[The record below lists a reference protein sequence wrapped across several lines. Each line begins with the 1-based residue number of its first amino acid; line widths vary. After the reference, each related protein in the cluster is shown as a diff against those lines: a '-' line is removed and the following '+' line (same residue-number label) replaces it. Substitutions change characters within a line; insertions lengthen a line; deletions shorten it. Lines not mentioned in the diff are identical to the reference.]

1 MSNAKKS
8 ISRRFMAALL
18 SFVLVLGLI
27 PTSALTA
34 YAATPEHP
42 NGVTVSVTDQDGKGI
57 AGATVEYHINS
68 TVNGADYASGTATT
82 DENGCAEVLAADKF
96 IADDLTLSAT
106 AVLTDYTYA
115 DGSSIKNAAIT
126 SDAQD
131 FAIQLRSTK
140 IPGVAVTANSGLVYQ
155 EGTAQSLVTVAGTKD
170 TDTVTYKIDND
181 VVVTPQ
187 KTDAGTY
194 AVEVIVAREGYS
206 DFVFSEN
213 VTIAKAPIAGID
225 ITEVN
230 ASYNEKTQNIVTL
243 TGNFLSTDEVHWFV
257 NGADTGSMDVP
268 QKDAVGEYTV
278 RLTVDRGNNYEV
290 FDKTV
295 TSKIVLGNIDLD
307 GLKITANK
315 LTYNG
320 EEQEAV
326 TVEGQGNYTLQYRL
340 SETESWKKYD
350 KAAGTVPTVKNA
362 GDYTVYIKAV
372 KDSYN
377 DEDYP
382 EYPLNVHVERA
393 EQSIAFSTA
402 VPTTVELSNDSN
414 KNRYDFSANGTNLS
428 GEEIEYTL
436 IDASGTDIAEIGASN
451 GTLTVK
457 HAGIVTVKA
466 FRAGNK
472 NYKDAEVYSTVVITA
487 PQSGLVSFAMQTV
500 NYVLDESGVPSE
512 QQVTK
517 VNADDNGAVTYSI
530 GQTNIGLSIDPNSGK
545 ITVTNWNKLGRAM
558 RKTGSVSV
566 IVTAQKAAGAM
577 TAKEWIRNGKTWASQ
592 DFTCE
597 VYPATTTSYKLV
609 ITYEAAPDFDAVC
622 NITSSDPKT
631 GWYNSKHPATVTPK
645 DSEKYSI
652 AVDDPIG
659 FADKQT
665 VTEQGED
672 LHYVYLKDKTTR
684 KICAGIELKIKIDTV
699 APNTRDMTISYSESI
714 VDKILSTITFGYY
727 NPDVTVTF
735 TAKDEPSGLDH
746 MDWKYTKE
754 ANASDI
760 NLPKDGKT
768 LTFDKN
774 GQAVLTLTASKVE
787 QYRGNISFT
796 VTDKAG
802 NTSDV
807 KTDDDHVI
815 VIDTIAPNCSVSY
828 ADPLNSHDGKKY
840 FDGSIELS
848 FTVTEANF
856 YEEDFK
862 AFVSK
867 NGESKAPVS
876 LSWKKSTEEKDT
888 YIGTYMLSGNGDY
901 VVSAEYKDRSN
912 NEMAKYQSDVL
923 VIDTRPANITHSFTE
938 GEQGAAGMLTLVVEE
953 HNFDATCVSFEN
965 SESINAK
972 ITDILGA
979 QVEQYATQ
987 CAKLLQNL
995 HKSENWKVDKENPD
1009 KHTFEF
1015 SDWIDGLYELTF
1027 SYTDFSGNK
1036 AVADDACKFTV
1047 DKTVPSIPEISYSD
1061 SLLATFLSG
1070 ITFGFYNS
1078 KKKVTVT
1085 FTSSDAF
1092 AGVDYFTWS
1101 YKKQAYASSTNVVRY
1116 DETYKETKLPAHP
1129 DRSDKSK
1136 YTATVT
1142 LPLNDADQLRGS
1154 ISALAT
1160 DKHKNASDKVTDNG
1174 KIIVVDTIAPTM
1186 TVEYSEAS
1194 NQVGTTLYYGNDKS
1208 GKAEITFK
1216 VTEANFFA
1224 EDVVVKVS
1232 KNGATAYA
1240 VTPAWTD
1247 VDADTHIGSYTIS
1260 GDGHYIVFVEY
1271 KDRSNNEMTTY
1282 QSDMITIDTIKPQ
1295 VNVTYQNTAK
1305 IATLKDGEGAE
1316 RDYFSKTQT
1325 AVVTINEHNF
1335 DSNDVKFNI
1344 VGKDVAG
1351 NMRNISD
1358 LISMSSWRTN
1368 GDVHS
1373 ITITYSGD
1381 ANYTFDVD
1389 YSDLAKN
1396 AAEDYAADHF
1406 TVDTVAPRITGV
1418 SYSTSVLETVLSS
1431 VSFGFYNAKMT
1442 VTVTAEDDTAGVH
1455 QFNYSYLTAAGVS
1468 SVNAQLLDQ
1477 VIGEAGIKYSD
1488 GGRTATMTFEI
1499 PKMALGSDN
1508 QFNGTVKFDA
1518 TDRSDNKVEQSEN
1531 KRIVVDNIAPTATV
1545 SYNEPVNTQNGISYY
1560 DGNINGTITINE
1572 ANFYAEDVS
1581 VMVSRD
1587 GGPAQTLATSWSDS
1601 SVDTHIG
1608 SFTLADDADY
1618 IVTINYRDKSG
1629 NTMTEYQSSQMT
1641 IDTKI
1646 EEPTYSI
1653 NGVAKS
1659 GDDGGAYKDE
1669 ANISFNF
1676 EDQNFDTQTVK
1687 LVRTRFNETKDVTA
1701 DFVKVGLNEKGGSGS
1716 FDIAKKVDNDGIYVL
1731 TVTMTDKA
1739 GHSTE
1744 SHIKFTINRYGSVYE
1759 YSDYLTSL
1767 IKDGGQYIAK
1777 NGDAAITDDLV
1788 ITEYNADRIVKGSLK
1803 IVITRDGETIDT
1815 KFTASPEASDNTAI
1829 GSSGWYQYVYT
1840 ISKENFTEDGV
1851 YNITITSEDATGNTS
1866 TSVPDN
1872 SVAANGEKILDVMT
1886 FTVDTTAP
1894 EIRNIVGLD
1903 KKIVNA
1909 QEQDVK
1915 YTIVDVG
1922 GLQQIEV
1929 IVNGQTADTI
1939 TDFGDD
1945 LNSYAGTFT
1954 LSESNEAQT
1963 VQLKVTDLAGNV
1975 TDTASDDFNPGER
1988 FVFNDVITV
1997 STNFFVRWYANA
2009 PLFWGSI
2016 GGAVVVTAGIW
2027 LLIVAKRKKNAEEK

>member
-82 DENGCAEVLAADKF
+82 DETGCAEVLAADKF

-106 AVLTDYTYA
+106 AVLADYTYA
-115 DGSSIKNAAIT
+115 DGSGSIKNAAIT

-140 IPGVAVTANSGLVYQ
+140 IPGVTVTANSGLVYQ

-187 KTDAGTY
+187 KIDAGTY

-206 DFVFSEN
+206 DFIFSEN

-243 TGNFLSTDEVHWFV
+243 TGNFLPTDEVHWFV

-295 TSKIVLGNIDLD
+295 TSKIVLGNINLD

-350 KAAGTVPTVKNA
+350 KADGTVPTVKNA

-377 DEDYP
+377 DKEYP
-382 EYPLNVHVERA
+382 EFPLNVHVEKA
-393 EQSIAFSTA
+393 GQNIAFSTA
-402 VPTTVELSNDSN
+402 VPTTVELTNDSN
-414 KNRYDFSANGTNLS
+414 KNRYDFSAGGNNLS
-428 GEEIEYTL
+428 GQEIEYTL
-436 IDASGTDIAEIGASN
+436 IDASGTDIAEIDASN

-472 NYKDAEVYSTVVITA
+472 NYKDAEAYSTVLITA
-487 PQSGLVSFAMQTV
+487 PQSGLVDFDNKTV
-500 NYVLDESGVPSE
+500 NYVLDESGVSSE
-512 QQVTK
+512 QQATK

-530 GQTNIGLSIDPNSGK
+530 DQTNIGLSIDTNSGK

-566 IVTAQKAAGAM
+566 IVTAKKAAGKM
-577 TAKEWIRNGKTWASQ
+577 TAKEWTRNGETWASQ
-592 DFTCE
+592 DVTYE
-597 VYPATTTSYKLV
+597 VYPATVTSYKLV

-622 NITSSDPKT
+622 NITSSDPET
-631 GWYNSKHPATVTPK
+631 GWYNSEYPATVTPK
-645 DSEKYSI
+645 DSKRYSI

-659 FADKQT
+659 FADEQT
-665 VTEQGED
+665 ITAQGED
-672 LHYVYLKDKTTR
+672 SHYIYLKDKTTR
-684 KICAGIELKIKIDTV
+684 KICAAIELKIKIDTV
-699 APNTRDMTISYSESI
+699 APNTRDMTISYSESSESI

-735 TAKDEPSGLDH
+735 TAKDETSGLDH

-760 NLPKDGKT
+760 NLLKDGGP

-774 GQAVLTLTASKVE
+774 GQAVLTLTASELE

-815 VIDTIAPNCSVSY
+815 VIDTIPPKCSVSY
-828 ADPLNSHDGKKY
+828 ADPLNIHDGKKY
-840 FDGSIELS
+840 FDGSIELN

-867 NGESKAPVS
+867 NGESKVPVS
-876 LSWKKSTEEKDT
+876 LSWEKSAEEKDT
-888 YIGTYMLSGNGDY
+888 YIGTYMLSGDGDY
-901 VVSAEYKDRSN
+901 VVSAEYEDRSN

-923 VIDTRPANITHSFTE
+923 
-938 GEQGAAGMLTLVVEE
+938 
-953 HNFDATCVSFEN
+953 
-965 SESINAK
+965 
-972 ITDILGA
+972 
-979 QVEQYATQ
+979 
-987 CAKLLQNL
+987 
-995 HKSENWKVDKENPD
+995 
-1009 KHTFEF
+1009 
-1015 SDWIDGLYELTF
+1015 
-1027 SYTDFSGNK
+1027 
-1036 AVADDACKFTV
+1036 
-1047 DKTVPSIPEISYSD
+1047 
-1061 SLLATFLSG
+1061 
-1070 ITFGFYNS
+1070 
-1078 KKKVTVT
+1078 
-1085 FTSSDAF
+1085 
-1092 AGVDYFTWS
+1092 
-1101 YKKQAYASSTNVVRY
+1101 
-1116 DETYKETKLPAHP
+1116 
-1129 DRSDKSK
+1129 
-1136 YTATVT
+1136 
-1142 LPLNDADQLRGS
+1142 
-1154 ISALAT
+1154 
-1160 DKHKNASDKVTDNG
+1160 
-1174 KIIVVDTIAPTM
+1174 VVDTIAPTM

-1260 GDGHYIVFVEY
+1260 GDGHYIVSVEY
-1271 KDRSNNEMTTY
+1271 KDRSNNKMTTY

-1305 IATLKDGEGAE
+1305 IATLKDSEGAD
-1316 RDYFSKTQT
+1316 RDYFNKTQT

-1335 DSNDVKFNI
+1335 DSNDIKFNI

-1396 AAEDYAADHF
+1396 AAEDYVADHF

-1442 VTVTAEDDTAGVH
+1442 VTVTAEDDTAGIH

-1477 VIGEAGIKYSD
+1477 VIDEAGIKYSD

-1587 GGPAQTLATSWSDS
+1587 GGAAQTLATSW
-1601 SVDTHIG
+1601 
-1608 SFTLADDADY
+1608 
-1618 IVTINYRDKSG
+1618 
-1629 NTMTEYQSSQMT
+1629 
-1641 IDTKI
+1641 
-1646 EEPTYSI
+1646 
-1653 NGVAKS
+1653 
-1659 GDDGGAYKDE
+1659 
-1669 ANISFNF
+1669 
-1676 EDQNFDTQTVK
+1676 
-1687 LVRTRFNETKDVTA
+1687 
-1701 DFVKVGLNEKGGSGS
+1701 
-1716 FDIAKKVDNDGIYVL
+1716 
-1731 TVTMTDKA
+1731 
-1739 GHSTE
+1739 
-1744 SHIKFTINRYGSVYE
+1744 
-1759 YSDYLTSL
+1759 
-1767 IKDGGQYIAK
+1767 
-1777 NGDAAITDDLV
+1777 
-1788 ITEYNADRIVKGSLK
+1788 
-1803 IVITRDGETIDT
+1803 
-1815 KFTASPEASDNTAI
+1815 
-1829 GSSGWYQYVYT
+1829 
-1840 ISKENFTEDGV
+1840 
-1851 YNITITSEDATGNTS
+1851 
-1866 TSVPDN
+1866 
-1872 SVAANGEKILDVMT
+1872 
-1886 FTVDTTAP
+1886 
-1894 EIRNIVGLD
+1894 
-1903 KKIVNA
+1903 
-1909 QEQDVK
+1909 
-1915 YTIVDVG
+1915 
-1922 GLQQIEV
+1922 
-1929 IVNGQTADTI
+1929 
-1939 TDFGDD
+1939 
-1945 LNSYAGTFT
+1945 
-1954 LSESNEAQT
+1954 
-1963 VQLKVTDLAGNV
+1963 
-1975 TDTASDDFNPGER
+1975 
-1988 FVFNDVITV
+1988 
-1997 STNFFVRWYANA
+1997 
-2009 PLFWGSI
+2009 
-2016 GGAVVVTAGIW
+2016 
-2027 LLIVAKRKKNAEEK
+2027 

>member
-82 DENGCAEVLAADKF
+82 DETGCAEVLAADKF

-106 AVLTDYTYA
+106 AVLADYTYA
-115 DGSSIKNAAIT
+115 DGSGSIKNAAIT

-140 IPGVAVTANSGLVYQ
+140 IPGVTVTANSGLVYQ

-187 KTDAGTY
+187 KIDAGTY

-206 DFVFSEN
+206 DFIFSEN

-243 TGNFLSTDEVHWFV
+243 TGNFLPTDEVHWFV

-295 TSKIVLGNIDLD
+295 TSKIVLGNINLD

-350 KAAGTVPTVKNA
+350 KADGTVPTVKNA

-377 DEDYP
+377 DKEYP
-382 EYPLNVHVERA
+382 EFPLNVHVEKA
-393 EQSIAFSTA
+393 GQNIAFSTA
-402 VPTTVELSNDSN
+402 VPTTVELTNDSN
-414 KNRYDFSANGTNLS
+414 KNRYDFSAGGNNLS
-428 GEEIEYTL
+428 GQEIEYTL
-436 IDASGTDIAEIGASN
+436 IDASGTDIAEIDASN

-472 NYKDAEVYSTVVITA
+472 NYKDAEAYSTVVITA
-487 PQSGLVSFAMQTV
+487 PQSGLVDFDNKTV
-500 NYVLDESGVPSE
+500 NYVLDESGVSSE
-512 QQVTK
+512 QQATK

-530 GQTNIGLSIDPNSGK
+530 DQTNIGLSIDTNSGK

-566 IVTAQKAAGAM
+566 IVTAKKAAGKM
-577 TAKEWIRNGKTWASQ
+577 TAKEWTRNGETWASQ
-592 DFTCE
+592 DVTYE
-597 VYPATTTSYKLV
+597 VYPATVTSYKLV

-622 NITSSDPKT
+622 NITSSDPET
-631 GWYNSKHPATVTPK
+631 GWYNSEYPATVTPK
-645 DSEKYSI
+645 DSKRYSI

-659 FADKQT
+659 FADEQT
-665 VTEQGED
+665 ITAQGED
-672 LHYVYLKDKTTR
+672 PHYIYLKDKTTR
-684 KICAGIELKIKIDTV
+684 KICAAIELKIKIDTV

-735 TAKDEPSGLDH
+735 TAEDETSGLAYL
-746 MDWKYTKE
+746 DWKYTRE
-754 ANASDI
+754 ANVSDV
-760 NLPKDGKT
+760 NREEERGHLPS
-768 LTFDKN
+768 FDEN
-774 GQAVLTLTASKVE
+774 GQAVLTLTASELE

-828 ADPLNSHDGKKY
+828 ADPLNSLDGKKY
-840 FDGSIELS
+840 FDGSIELN

-876 LSWKKSTEEKDT
+876 LSWEKSTEEKDT
-888 YIGTYMLSGNGDY
+888 YIGTYMLSGDGDY

-923 VIDTRPANITHSFTE
+923 VIDTINPVIGFAYDEAKQETTITVT
-938 GEQGAAGMLTLVVEE
+938 E
-953 HNFDATCVSFEN
+953 HNFDAADIAATVTSKDVNRNEVSAN
-965 SESINAK
+965 DLNA
-972 ITDILGA
+972 
-979 QVEQYATQ
+979 E
-987 CAKLLQNL
+987 L
-995 HKSENWKVDKENPD
+995 HKADKWEHD
-1009 KHTFEF
+1009 GDTHTFKTTNYV
-1015 SDWIDGLYELTF
+1015 SGLYTIQF
-1027 SYTDFSGNK
+1027 DY
-1036 AVADDACKFTV
+1036 ADLAKRTATITTEEFIVDHDA
-1047 DKTVPSIPEISYSD
+1047 PSIPEISYSK
-1061 SLLATFLSG
+1061 SLLDTVLSG
-1070 ITFGFYNS
+1070 ITFGFYNPD
-1078 KKKVTVT
+1078 VTVT
-1085 FTSSDAF
+1085 FTSYDAF

-1101 YKKQAYASSTNVVRY
+1101 YEKQADASSTNVAAY
-1116 DETYKETKLPAHP
+1116 EEAKLSARR
-1129 DRSDKSK
+1129 DSSDKSK
-1136 YTATVT
+1136 YTATVA
-1142 LPLNDADQLRGS
+1142 LPLNEAEQLRGS

-1160 DKHKNASDKVTDNG
+1160 DKHKNASEKVTDNG

-1194 NQVGTTLYYGNDKS
+1194 NKVGTTLYYGNDKS

-1260 GDGHYIVFVEY
+1260 GDGHYIVSVEY
-1271 KDRSNNEMTTY
+1271 KDRSNNKMTTY

-1305 IATLKDGEGAE
+1305 IATLKDSEGAD
-1316 RDYFSKTQT
+1316 RDYFNKTQT

-1396 AAEDYAADHF
+1396 AAEDYVADHF

-1455 QFNYSYLTAAGVS
+1455 QFNYSYLTAAAVS

-1477 VIGEAGIKYSD
+1477 VIDEASIKYSD

-1587 GGPAQTLATSWSDS
+1587 GGAAQTLAISWSDS

-1608 SFTLADDADY
+1608 SFTLTDDADY

-1716 FDIAKKVDNDGIYVL
+1716 FDVAKKVDNDGIYVL

-1894 EIRNIVGLD
+1894 EIRNIVGSD

-1915 YTIVDVG
+1915 YTIVDIG
-1922 GLQQIEV
+1922 GLKQIEV

-2016 GGAVVVTAGIW
+2016 GGVVVVTAGIW

>member
-82 DENGCAEVLAADKF
+82 DETGCAEVLAADKF

-106 AVLTDYTYA
+106 AVLADYTYA
-115 DGSSIKNAAIT
+115 DGSGSIKNAAIT

-140 IPGVAVTANSGLVYQ
+140 IPGVTVTANSGLIYQ

-187 KTDAGTY
+187 KIDAGTY

-206 DFVFSEN
+206 DFIFSEN

-243 TGNFLSTDEVHWFV
+243 TGNFLPTDEVHWFV

-295 TSKIVLGNIDLD
+295 TSKIVLGNINLD

-350 KAAGTVPTVKNA
+350 KADGTVPTVKNA

-377 DEDYP
+377 DKEYP
-382 EYPLNVHVERA
+382 EFPLNVHVEKA
-393 EQSIAFSTA
+393 GQNIAFSTA
-402 VPTTVELSNDSN
+402 VPTTVELTNDSN
-414 KNRYDFSANGTNLS
+414 KNRYDFSAGGNNLS
-428 GEEIEYTL
+428 GQEIEYTL
-436 IDASGTDIAEIGASN
+436 IDASGTDIAEIDASN

-472 NYKDAEVYSTVVITA
+472 NYKDAEAYSTVLITA
-487 PQSGLVSFAMQTV
+487 PQSGLVDFDNKTV
-500 NYVLDESGVPSE
+500 NYVLDESGVSSE
-512 QQVTK
+512 QQATK

-530 GQTNIGLSIDPNSGK
+530 DQTNIGLSIDTNSGK

-566 IVTAQKAAGAM
+566 IVTAKKAAGKM
-577 TAKEWIRNGKTWASQ
+577 TAKEWTRNGETWASQ
-592 DFTCE
+592 DVTYE
-597 VYPATTTSYKLV
+597 VYPATVTSYKLV

-622 NITSSDPKT
+622 NITSSDPET
-631 GWYNSKHPATVTPK
+631 GWYNSEYPATVTPK
-645 DSEKYSI
+645 DSKRYSI

-659 FADKQT
+659 FADEQT
-665 VTEQGED
+665 ITAQGED
-672 LHYVYLKDKTTR
+672 SHYIYLKDKTTR
-684 KICAGIELKIKIDTV
+684 KICAAIELKIKIDTV
-699 APNTRDMTISYSESI
+699 APNTRDMTISYSESSESI

-735 TAKDEPSGLDH
+735 TAKDETSGLDH

-760 NLPKDGKT
+760 NLLKDGGP

-774 GQAVLTLTASKVE
+774 GQAVLTLTASELE

-815 VIDTIAPNCSVSY
+815 VIDTIPPKCSVSY
-828 ADPLNSHDGKKY
+828 ADPLNIHDGKKY
-840 FDGSIELS
+840 FDGSIELN

-867 NGESKAPVS
+867 NGESKVPVS
-876 LSWKKSTEEKDT
+876 LSWEKSAEEKDT
-888 YIGTYMLSGNGDY
+888 YIGTYMLSGDGDY
-901 VVSAEYKDRSN
+901 VVSAEYEDRSN

-923 VIDTRPANITHSFTE
+923 
-938 GEQGAAGMLTLVVEE
+938 
-953 HNFDATCVSFEN
+953 
-965 SESINAK
+965 
-972 ITDILGA
+972 
-979 QVEQYATQ
+979 
-987 CAKLLQNL
+987 
-995 HKSENWKVDKENPD
+995 
-1009 KHTFEF
+1009 
-1015 SDWIDGLYELTF
+1015 
-1027 SYTDFSGNK
+1027 
-1036 AVADDACKFTV
+1036 
-1047 DKTVPSIPEISYSD
+1047 
-1061 SLLATFLSG
+1061 
-1070 ITFGFYNS
+1070 
-1078 KKKVTVT
+1078 
-1085 FTSSDAF
+1085 
-1092 AGVDYFTWS
+1092 
-1101 YKKQAYASSTNVVRY
+1101 
-1116 DETYKETKLPAHP
+1116 
-1129 DRSDKSK
+1129 
-1136 YTATVT
+1136 
-1142 LPLNDADQLRGS
+1142 
-1154 ISALAT
+1154 
-1160 DKHKNASDKVTDNG
+1160 
-1174 KIIVVDTIAPTM
+1174 VVDTIAPTM

-1260 GDGHYIVFVEY
+1260 GDGHYIVSVEY
-1271 KDRSNNEMTTY
+1271 KDRSNNKMTTY

-1305 IATLKDGEGAE
+1305 IATLKDSEGAD
-1316 RDYFSKTQT
+1316 RDYFNKTQT

-1335 DSNDVKFNI
+1335 DSNDIKFNI

-1396 AAEDYAADHF
+1396 AAEDYVADHF

-1442 VTVTAEDDTAGVH
+1442 VTVTAEDDTAGIH

-1477 VIGEAGIKYSD
+1477 VIDEAGIKYSD

-1587 GGPAQTLATSWSDS
+1587 GGAAQTLATSWSDS

-1608 SFTLADDADY
+1608 SFTLTDDADY

-1716 FDIAKKVDNDGIYVL
+1716 FDVAKKVDNDGIYVL

-1922 GLQQIEV
+1922 GLKQIEV

-2016 GGAVVVTAGIW
+2016 GGVVVVTAGIW

>member
-82 DENGCAEVLAADKF
+82 DETGCAEVLAADKF

-106 AVLTDYTYA
+106 AVLADYTYA
-115 DGSSIKNAAIT
+115 DGSGSIKNAAIT

-140 IPGVAVTANSGLVYQ
+140 IPGVTVTANSGLVYQ

-187 KTDAGTY
+187 KIDAGTY

-206 DFVFSEN
+206 DFIFSEN

-243 TGNFLSTDEVHWFV
+243 TGNFLPTDEVHWFV

-268 QKDAVGEYTV
+268 QKDAVREYTV

-295 TSKIVLGNIDLD
+295 TSKIVLGNINLD

-350 KAAGTVPTVKNA
+350 KADGTVPTVKNA

-377 DEDYP
+377 DKEYP
-382 EYPLNVHVERA
+382 EFPLNVHVEKA
-393 EQSIAFSTA
+393 GQNIAFSTA
-402 VPTTVELSNDSN
+402 VPTTVELTNDSN
-414 KNRYDFSANGTNLS
+414 KNRYDFSAGGNNLS
-428 GEEIEYTL
+428 GQEIEYTL
-436 IDASGTDIAEIGASN
+436 IDASGTDIAEIDASN

-472 NYKDAEVYSTVVITA
+472 NYKDAEAYSTVLITA
-487 PQSGLVSFAMQTV
+487 PQSGLVDFDNKTV
-500 NYVLDESGVPSE
+500 NYVLDESGVSSE
-512 QQVTK
+512 QQATK

-530 GQTNIGLSIDPNSGK
+530 DQTNIGLSIDTNSGK

-566 IVTAQKAAGAM
+566 IVTAKKAAGKM
-577 TAKEWIRNGKTWASQ
+577 TAKEWTRNGETWASQ
-592 DFTCE
+592 DVTYE
-597 VYPATTTSYKLV
+597 VYPATVTSYKLV

-622 NITSSDPKT
+622 NITSSDPET
-631 GWYNSKHPATVTPK
+631 GWYNSEYPATVTPK
-645 DSEKYSI
+645 DSKRYSI

-659 FADKQT
+659 FADEQT
-665 VTEQGED
+665 ITAQGED
-672 LHYVYLKDKTTR
+672 SHYIYLKDKTTR
-684 KICAGIELKIKIDTV
+684 KICAAIELKIKIDTV
-699 APNTRDMTISYSESI
+699 APNTRDMTISYSESSESI

-735 TAKDEPSGLDH
+735 TAKDETSGLDH

-760 NLPKDGKT
+760 NLLKDGGP

-774 GQAVLTLTASKVE
+774 GQAVLTLTASELE

-815 VIDTIAPNCSVSY
+815 VIDTIPPKCSVSY
-828 ADPLNSHDGKKY
+828 ADPLNIHDGKKY
-840 FDGSIELS
+840 FDGSIELN

-867 NGESKAPVS
+867 NGESKVPVS
-876 LSWKKSTEEKDT
+876 LSWEKSAEEKDT
-888 YIGTYMLSGNGDY
+888 YIGTYMLSGDGDY
-901 VVSAEYKDRSN
+901 VVSAEYEDRSN

-923 VIDTRPANITHSFTE
+923 
-938 GEQGAAGMLTLVVEE
+938 
-953 HNFDATCVSFEN
+953 
-965 SESINAK
+965 
-972 ITDILGA
+972 
-979 QVEQYATQ
+979 
-987 CAKLLQNL
+987 
-995 HKSENWKVDKENPD
+995 
-1009 KHTFEF
+1009 
-1015 SDWIDGLYELTF
+1015 
-1027 SYTDFSGNK
+1027 
-1036 AVADDACKFTV
+1036 
-1047 DKTVPSIPEISYSD
+1047 
-1061 SLLATFLSG
+1061 
-1070 ITFGFYNS
+1070 
-1078 KKKVTVT
+1078 
-1085 FTSSDAF
+1085 
-1092 AGVDYFTWS
+1092 
-1101 YKKQAYASSTNVVRY
+1101 
-1116 DETYKETKLPAHP
+1116 
-1129 DRSDKSK
+1129 
-1136 YTATVT
+1136 
-1142 LPLNDADQLRGS
+1142 
-1154 ISALAT
+1154 
-1160 DKHKNASDKVTDNG
+1160 
-1174 KIIVVDTIAPTM
+1174 VVDTIAPTM

-1260 GDGHYIVFVEY
+1260 GDGHYIVSVEY
-1271 KDRSNNEMTTY
+1271 KDRSNNKMTTY

-1305 IATLKDGEGAE
+1305 IATLKDSEGAD
-1316 RDYFSKTQT
+1316 RDYFNKTQT

-1335 DSNDVKFNI
+1335 DSNDIKFNI

-1396 AAEDYAADHF
+1396 AAEDYVADHF

-1442 VTVTAEDDTAGVH
+1442 VTVTAEDDTAGIH

-1477 VIGEAGIKYSD
+1477 VIDEAGIKYSD

-1587 GGPAQTLATSWSDS
+1587 GGAAQTLATSWSDS

-1608 SFTLADDADY
+1608 SFTLTDDADY

-1716 FDIAKKVDNDGIYVL
+1716 FDVAKKVDNDGIYVL

-1922 GLQQIEV
+1922 GLKQIEV

-2016 GGAVVVTAGIW
+2016 GGVVVVTAGIW

>member
-82 DENGCAEVLAADKF
+82 DETGCAEVLAADKF

-106 AVLTDYTYA
+106 AVLADYTYA
-115 DGSSIKNAAIT
+115 DGSGSIKNAAIT

-140 IPGVAVTANSGLVYQ
+140 IPGVTVTANSGLVYQ

-187 KTDAGTY
+187 KIDAGTY

-206 DFVFSEN
+206 DFIFSEN
-213 VTIAKAPIAGID
+213 VTIARPQLAGID

-243 TGNFLSTDEVHWFV
+243 TGNFLPTDEVHWFV

-295 TSKIVLGNIDLD
+295 TSKIVLGNINLD

-350 KAAGTVPTVKNA
+350 KADGTVPTVKNA

-377 DEDYP
+377 DKEYP
-382 EYPLNVHVERA
+382 EFPLNVHVEKA
-393 EQSIAFSTA
+393 GQNIAFSTA
-402 VPTTVELSNDSN
+402 VPTTVELTNDSN
-414 KNRYDFSANGTNLS
+414 KNRYDFSAGGNNLS
-428 GEEIEYTL
+428 GQEIEYTL
-436 IDASGTDIAEIGASN
+436 IDASGTDIAEIDASN

-472 NYKDAEVYSTVVITA
+472 NYKDAEAYSTVLITA
-487 PQSGLVSFAMQTV
+487 PQSGLVDFDNKTV
-500 NYVLDESGVPSE
+500 NYVLDESGVSSE
-512 QQVTK
+512 QQATK

-530 GQTNIGLSIDPNSGK
+530 DQTNIGLSIDTNSGK

-566 IVTAQKAAGAM
+566 IVTAKKAAGKM
-577 TAKEWIRNGKTWASQ
+577 TAKEWTRNGETWASQ
-592 DFTCE
+592 DVTYE
-597 VYPATTTSYKLV
+597 VYPATVTSYKLV

-622 NITSSDPKT
+622 NITSSDPET
-631 GWYNSKHPATVTPK
+631 GWYNSEYPATVTPK
-645 DSEKYSI
+645 DSKRYSI

-659 FADKQT
+659 FADEQT
-665 VTEQGED
+665 ITAQGED
-672 LHYVYLKDKTTR
+672 SHYIYLKDKTTR
-684 KICAGIELKIKIDTV
+684 KICAAIELKIKIDTV
-699 APNTRDMTISYSESI
+699 APNTRDMTISYSESSESI

-735 TAKDEPSGLDH
+735 TAKDETSGLDH

-760 NLPKDGKT
+760 NLLKDGGP

-774 GQAVLTLTASKVE
+774 GQAVLTLTASELE

-815 VIDTIAPNCSVSY
+815 VIDTIPPKCSVSY
-828 ADPLNSHDGKKY
+828 ADPLNIHDGKKY
-840 FDGSIELS
+840 FDGSIELN

-867 NGESKAPVS
+867 NGESKVPVS
-876 LSWKKSTEEKDT
+876 LSWEKSAEEKDT
-888 YIGTYMLSGNGDY
+888 YIGTYMLSGDGDY
-901 VVSAEYKDRSN
+901 VVSAEYEDRSN

-923 VIDTRPANITHSFTE
+923 
-938 GEQGAAGMLTLVVEE
+938 
-953 HNFDATCVSFEN
+953 
-965 SESINAK
+965 
-972 ITDILGA
+972 
-979 QVEQYATQ
+979 
-987 CAKLLQNL
+987 
-995 HKSENWKVDKENPD
+995 
-1009 KHTFEF
+1009 
-1015 SDWIDGLYELTF
+1015 
-1027 SYTDFSGNK
+1027 
-1036 AVADDACKFTV
+1036 
-1047 DKTVPSIPEISYSD
+1047 
-1061 SLLATFLSG
+1061 
-1070 ITFGFYNS
+1070 
-1078 KKKVTVT
+1078 
-1085 FTSSDAF
+1085 
-1092 AGVDYFTWS
+1092 
-1101 YKKQAYASSTNVVRY
+1101 
-1116 DETYKETKLPAHP
+1116 
-1129 DRSDKSK
+1129 
-1136 YTATVT
+1136 
-1142 LPLNDADQLRGS
+1142 
-1154 ISALAT
+1154 
-1160 DKHKNASDKVTDNG
+1160 
-1174 KIIVVDTIAPTM
+1174 VVDTIAPTM

-1260 GDGHYIVFVEY
+1260 GDGHYIVSVEY
-1271 KDRSNNEMTTY
+1271 KDRSNNKMTTY

-1305 IATLKDGEGAE
+1305 IATLKDSEGAD
-1316 RDYFSKTQT
+1316 RDYFNKTQT

-1335 DSNDVKFNI
+1335 DSNDIKFNI

-1396 AAEDYAADHF
+1396 AAEDYVADHF

-1442 VTVTAEDDTAGVH
+1442 VTVTAEDDTAGIH

-1477 VIGEAGIKYSD
+1477 VIDEAGIKYSD

-1587 GGPAQTLATSWSDS
+1587 GGAAQTLATSWSDS

-1608 SFTLADDADY
+1608 SFTLTDDADY

-1716 FDIAKKVDNDGIYVL
+1716 FDVAKKVDNDGIYVL

-1922 GLQQIEV
+1922 GLKQIEV

-2016 GGAVVVTAGIW
+2016 GGVVVVTAGIW

>member
-106 AVLTDYTYA
+106 AVLADYTYA
-115 DGSSIKNAAIT
+115 DGSGRIENAAIT

-140 IPGVAVTANSGLVYQ
+140 IPGVTVTANSGLVYQ
-155 EGTAQSLVTVAGTKD
+155 EGTAQSLVTVAGTKG

-230 ASYNEKTQNIVTL
+230 ASYNEKPQNIVTL
-243 TGNFLSTDEVHWFV
+243 TGNFLPTDEVHWFV
-257 NGADTGSMDVP
+257 NAADTGSMDVP

-295 TSKIVLGNIDLD
+295 TSKIVLGNINLD

-377 DEDYP
+377 DKEYP
-382 EYPLNVHVERA
+382 EFPLNVHVEKA
-393 EQSIAFSTA
+393 GQNIAFSTA
-402 VPTTVELSNDSN
+402 VPTTVELTNDSN
-414 KNRYDFSANGTNLS
+414 KNRYDFSAGGNNLS
-428 GEEIEYTL
+428 GQEIEYTL
-436 IDASGTDIAEIGASN
+436 IDASGTDIAEIDASN

-472 NYKDAEVYSTVVITA
+472 NYKDAEAYSTVLITA
-487 PQSGLVSFAMQTV
+487 PQSGLVDFDNKTV
-500 NYVLDESGVPSE
+500 NYVLDESGVSSE
-512 QQVTK
+512 QQATK

-530 GQTNIGLSIDPNSGK
+530 DQTNIGLSIDTNSGK

-566 IVTAQKAAGAM
+566 IVTAKKAAGKM
-577 TAKEWIRNGKTWASQ
+577 TAKEWTRNGETWASQ
-592 DFTCE
+592 DVTYE
-597 VYPATTTSYKLV
+597 VYPATVTSYKLV

-622 NITSSDPKT
+622 NITSSDPET
-631 GWYNSKHPATVTPK
+631 GWYNSEYPATVTPK
-645 DSEKYSI
+645 DSKRYSI

-659 FADKQT
+659 FADEQT
-665 VTEQGED
+665 ITAQGED
-672 LHYVYLKDKTTR
+672 SHYIYLKDKTTR
-684 KICAGIELKIKIDTV
+684 KICAAIELKIKIDTV
-699 APNTRDMTISYSESI
+699 APNTRDMTISYSESSESI

-735 TAKDEPSGLDH
+735 TAKDETSGLDH

-760 NLPKDGKT
+760 NLLKDGGP

-774 GQAVLTLTASKVE
+774 GQAVLTLTASELE

-815 VIDTIAPNCSVSY
+815 VIDTIPPKCSVSY
-828 ADPLNSHDGKKY
+828 ADPLNIHDGKKY
-840 FDGSIELS
+840 FDGSIELN

-867 NGESKAPVS
+867 NGESKVPVS
-876 LSWKKSTEEKDT
+876 LSWEKSAEEKDT
-888 YIGTYMLSGNGDY
+888 YIGTYMLSGDGDY
-901 VVSAEYKDRSN
+901 VVSAEYEDRSN

-923 VIDTRPANITHSFTE
+923 
-938 GEQGAAGMLTLVVEE
+938 
-953 HNFDATCVSFEN
+953 
-965 SESINAK
+965 
-972 ITDILGA
+972 
-979 QVEQYATQ
+979 
-987 CAKLLQNL
+987 
-995 HKSENWKVDKENPD
+995 
-1009 KHTFEF
+1009 
-1015 SDWIDGLYELTF
+1015 
-1027 SYTDFSGNK
+1027 
-1036 AVADDACKFTV
+1036 
-1047 DKTVPSIPEISYSD
+1047 
-1061 SLLATFLSG
+1061 
-1070 ITFGFYNS
+1070 
-1078 KKKVTVT
+1078 
-1085 FTSSDAF
+1085 
-1092 AGVDYFTWS
+1092 
-1101 YKKQAYASSTNVVRY
+1101 
-1116 DETYKETKLPAHP
+1116 
-1129 DRSDKSK
+1129 
-1136 YTATVT
+1136 
-1142 LPLNDADQLRGS
+1142 
-1154 ISALAT
+1154 
-1160 DKHKNASDKVTDNG
+1160 
-1174 KIIVVDTIAPTM
+1174 VVDTIAPTM

-1260 GDGHYIVFVEY
+1260 GDGHYIVSVEY
-1271 KDRSNNEMTTY
+1271 KDRSNNKMTTY

-1305 IATLKDGEGAE
+1305 IATLKDSEGAD
-1316 RDYFSKTQT
+1316 RDYFNKTQT

-1335 DSNDVKFNI
+1335 DSNDIKFNI

-1396 AAEDYAADHF
+1396 AAEDYVADHF

-1442 VTVTAEDDTAGVH
+1442 VTVTAEDDTAGIH

-1477 VIGEAGIKYSD
+1477 VIDEAGIKYSD

-1587 GGPAQTLATSWSDS
+1587 GGAAQTLATSWSDS

-1608 SFTLADDADY
+1608 SFTLTDDADY

-1716 FDIAKKVDNDGIYVL
+1716 FDVAKKVDNDGIYVL

-1922 GLQQIEV
+1922 GLKQIEV

-2016 GGAVVVTAGIW
+2016 GGVVVVTAGIW

>member
-82 DENGCAEVLAADKF
+82 DETGCAEVLAADKF

-106 AVLTDYTYA
+106 AVLADYTYA
-115 DGSSIKNAAIT
+115 DGSGSIKNAAIT

-140 IPGVAVTANSGLVYQ
+140 IPGVTVTANSGLVYQ

-187 KTDAGTY
+187 KIDAGTY

-206 DFVFSEN
+206 DFIFSEN

-243 TGNFLSTDEVHWFV
+243 TGNFLPTDEVHWFV

-295 TSKIVLGNIDLD
+295 TSKIVLGNINLD

-350 KAAGTVPTVKNA
+350 KADGTVPTVKNA

-377 DEDYP
+377 DKEYP
-382 EYPLNVHVERA
+382 EFPLNVHVEKA
-393 EQSIAFSTA
+393 GQNIAFSTA
-402 VPTTVELSNDSN
+402 VPTTVELTNDSN
-414 KNRYDFSANGTNLS
+414 KNRYDFSAGGNNLS
-428 GEEIEYTL
+428 GQEIEYTL
-436 IDASGTDIAEIGASN
+436 IDASGTDIAEIDASN

-472 NYKDAEVYSTVVITA
+472 NYKDAEAYSTVLITA
-487 PQSGLVSFAMQTV
+487 PQSGLVDFDNKTV
-500 NYVLDESGVPSE
+500 NYVLDESGVSSE
-512 QQVTK
+512 QQATK

-530 GQTNIGLSIDPNSGK
+530 DQTNIGLSIDTNSGK

-566 IVTAQKAAGAM
+566 IVTAKKAAGKM
-577 TAKEWIRNGKTWASQ
+577 TAKEWTRNGETWASQ
-592 DFTCE
+592 DVTYE
-597 VYPATTTSYKLV
+597 VYPATVTSYKLV

-622 NITSSDPKT
+622 NITSSDPET
-631 GWYNSKHPATVTPK
+631 GWYNSEYPATVTPK
-645 DSEKYSI
+645 DSKRYSI

-659 FADKQT
+659 FADEQT
-665 VTEQGED
+665 ITAQGED
-672 LHYVYLKDKTTR
+672 SHYIYLKDKTTR
-684 KICAGIELKIKIDTV
+684 KICAAIELKIKIDTV
-699 APNTRDMTISYSESI
+699 APNTRDMTISYSESSESI

-735 TAKDEPSGLDH
+735 TAKDETSGLDH

-760 NLPKDGKT
+760 NLLKDGGP

-774 GQAVLTLTASKVE
+774 GQAVLTLTASELE

-815 VIDTIAPNCSVSY
+815 VIDTIPPKCSVSY
-828 ADPLNSHDGKKY
+828 ADPLNIHDGKKY
-840 FDGSIELS
+840 FDGSIELN

-867 NGESKAPVS
+867 NGESKVPVS
-876 LSWKKSTEEKDT
+876 LSWEKSAEEKDT
-888 YIGTYMLSGNGDY
+888 YIGTYMLSGDGDY
-901 VVSAEYKDRSN
+901 VVSAEYEDRSN

-923 VIDTRPANITHSFTE
+923 
-938 GEQGAAGMLTLVVEE
+938 
-953 HNFDATCVSFEN
+953 
-965 SESINAK
+965 
-972 ITDILGA
+972 
-979 QVEQYATQ
+979 
-987 CAKLLQNL
+987 
-995 HKSENWKVDKENPD
+995 
-1009 KHTFEF
+1009 
-1015 SDWIDGLYELTF
+1015 
-1027 SYTDFSGNK
+1027 
-1036 AVADDACKFTV
+1036 
-1047 DKTVPSIPEISYSD
+1047 
-1061 SLLATFLSG
+1061 
-1070 ITFGFYNS
+1070 
-1078 KKKVTVT
+1078 
-1085 FTSSDAF
+1085 
-1092 AGVDYFTWS
+1092 
-1101 YKKQAYASSTNVVRY
+1101 
-1116 DETYKETKLPAHP
+1116 
-1129 DRSDKSK
+1129 
-1136 YTATVT
+1136 
-1142 LPLNDADQLRGS
+1142 
-1154 ISALAT
+1154 
-1160 DKHKNASDKVTDNG
+1160 
-1174 KIIVVDTIAPTM
+1174 VVDTIAPTM

-1260 GDGHYIVFVEY
+1260 GDGHYIVSVEY
-1271 KDRSNNEMTTY
+1271 KDRSNNKMTTY

-1305 IATLKDGEGAE
+1305 IATLKDSEGAD
-1316 RDYFSKTQT
+1316 RDYFNKTQT

-1335 DSNDVKFNI
+1335 DSNDIKFNI

-1396 AAEDYAADHF
+1396 AAEDYVADHF

-1442 VTVTAEDDTAGVH
+1442 VTVTAEDDTAGIH

-1477 VIGEAGIKYSD
+1477 VIDEAGIKYSD

-1587 GGPAQTLATSWSDS
+1587 GGAAQTLATSWSDS

-1608 SFTLADDADY
+1608 SFTLTDDADY

-1716 FDIAKKVDNDGIYVL
+1716 FDVAKKVDNDGIYVL

-1922 GLQQIEV
+1922 GLKQIEV

-1997 STNFFVRWYANA
+1997 STNFFLRWYANA

-2016 GGAVVVTAGIW
+2016 GGVVVVTAGIW

>member
-115 DGSSIKNAAIT
+115 DGSDSIKNAAIT

-140 IPGVAVTANSGLVYQ
+140 IPGVTVTANSGLVYQ
-155 EGTAQSLVTVAGTKD
+155 KETAQSLVTVAGTKD

-230 ASYNEKTQNIVTL
+230 TSYNEKAQNIVTR
-243 TGNFLSTDEVHWFV
+243 TGNFLPTDEVHWFV

-295 TSKIVLGNIDLD
+295 TSKIVLGNINLD

-377 DEDYP
+377 DKEYP
-382 EYPLNVHVERA
+382 EFPLNVHVEKA
-393 EQSIAFSTA
+393 GQNIAFSTD
-402 VPTTVELSNDSN
+402 VPTTVELTNDSN
-414 KNRYDFSANGTNLS
+414 KNRYDFSAGGNNLS
-428 GEEIEYTL
+428 GQEIEYTL
-436 IDASGTDIAEIGASN
+436 IDASGTDIAEIDASN

-487 PQSGLVSFAMQTV
+487 PQSGLVDFDNKTV
-500 NYVLDESGVPSE
+500 NYVLDESGVSSE
-512 QQVTK
+512 QQATK

-530 GQTNIGLSIDPNSGK
+530 DQTNIGLSIDTNSGK

-566 IVTAQKAAGAM
+566 IVTAKKAAGKM
-577 TAKEWIRNGKTWASQ
+577 TAKEWTRNGETWASQ
-592 DFTCE
+592 DVTYE
-597 VYPATTTSYKLV
+597 VYPATVTSYKLV

-622 NITSSDPKT
+622 NVTSSDPET
-631 GWYNSKHPATVTPK
+631 GWYNSEYPATVTPK
-645 DSEKYSI
+645 DSKRYSI

-659 FADKQT
+659 FADEQT
-665 VTEQGED
+665 ITAQGED
-672 LHYVYLKDKTTR
+672 SHYIYLKDKTTR
-684 KICAGIELKIKIDTV
+684 KICAAIELKIKNDTV
-699 APNTRDMTISYSESI
+699 APNTDDMTISYSGSI

-735 TAKDEPSGLDH
+735 TAKDETSGLDH

-760 NLPKDGKT
+760 NLPKDGGT
-768 LTFDKN
+768 LTFDEN
-774 GQAVLTLTASKVE
+774 GQAVLILTASEVK

-802 NTSDV
+802 NTSDS
-807 KTDDDHVI
+807 KTDDGHVI
-815 VIDTIAPNCSVSY
+815 VIDTITPNCSVSY
-828 ADPLNSHDGKKY
+828 ADPLNIHDGKKY
-840 FDGSIELS
+840 FDGSIELN
-848 FTVTEANF
+848 FNVTEANF

-876 LSWKKSTEEKDT
+876 LSWEKSTEEKDT
-888 YIGTYMLSGNGDY
+888 YIGTYMLSGDGDY

-923 VIDTRPANITHSFTE
+923 VIDTINPVIGFAYDEAKQETTITVT
-938 GEQGAAGMLTLVVEE
+938 E
-953 HNFDATCVSFEN
+953 HNFDAADIAATVTSKDVNRNEVSAN
-965 SESINAK
+965 DLNA
-972 ITDILGA
+972 
-979 QVEQYATQ
+979 E
-987 CAKLLQNL
+987 L
-995 HKSENWKVDKENPD
+995 HKADKWEHD
-1009 KHTFEF
+1009 GDTHTFKTTNYV
-1015 SDWIDGLYELTF
+1015 SGLYTIQF
-1027 SYTDFSGNK
+1027 DY
-1036 AVADDACKFTV
+1036 ADLAKRTATITTEEFIVDHDA
-1047 DKTVPSIPEISYSD
+1047 PSIPEISYSK
-1061 SLLATFLSG
+1061 SLLDTVLSG
-1070 ITFGFYNS
+1070 ITFGFYNPD
-1078 KKKVTVT
+1078 VTVT
-1085 FTSSDAF
+1085 FTSYDAF

-1101 YKKQAYASSTNVVRY
+1101 YEKQADASSTNVAAY
-1116 DETYKETKLPAHP
+1116 EEAKLSARR
-1129 DRSDKSK
+1129 DSSDKSK
-1136 YTATVT
+1136 YTATVA
-1142 LPLNDADQLRGS
+1142 LPLNEAEQLRGS

-1160 DKHKNASDKVTDNG
+1160 DKHKNASEKVTDNG

-1194 NQVGTTLYYGNDKS
+1194 NKVGTTLYYGNDKS

-1260 GDGHYIVFVEY
+1260 GDGHYIVSVEY

-1305 IATLKDGEGAE
+1305 IATLKDSEGAD
-1316 RDYFSKTQT
+1316 RDYFNKTQT

-1396 AAEDYAADHF
+1396 AAEDYVADHF

-1442 VTVTAEDDTAGVH
+1442 VTVTAEDDTAGIH

-1477 VIGEAGIKYSD
+1477 VIDEAGIKYSD

-1587 GGPAQTLATSWSDS
+1587 GGAAQTLATSWSDS

-1608 SFTLADDADY
+1608 SFTLTDDADY

-1659 GDDGGAYKDE
+1659 GDDGGAYKNE

-1716 FDIAKKVDNDGIYVL
+1716 FDVAKKVDNDGIYVL

-1922 GLQQIEV
+1922 GLKQIEV

-2016 GGAVVVTAGIW
+2016 GGVVVVTAGIW

>member
-106 AVLTDYTYA
+106 AVLADYTYA
-115 DGSSIKNAAIT
+115 DGSGRIENAAIT

-140 IPGVAVTANSGLVYQ
+140 IPGVTVTANSGLVYQ
-155 EGTAQSLVTVAGTKD
+155 EGTAQSLVTVAGTKG

-230 ASYNEKTQNIVTL
+230 ASYNEKPQNIVTL
-243 TGNFLSTDEVHWFV
+243 TGNFLPTDEVHWFV
-257 NGADTGSMDVP
+257 NAADTGSMDVP

-295 TSKIVLGNIDLD
+295 TSKIVLGNINLD

-320 EEQEAV
+320 DEQEAV

-340 SETESWKKYD
+340 SETESWTKYD
-350 KAAGTVPTVKNA
+350 KVAGTVPTVKNA

-377 DEDYP
+377 DKEYP
-382 EYPLNVHVERA
+382 EFPLNVHVEKA
-393 EQSIAFSTA
+393 GQNIAFSTD
-402 VPTTVELSNDSN
+402 VPTTVELTNDSN
-414 KNRYDFSANGTNLS
+414 KNRYDFSAGGNNLS
-428 GEEIEYTL
+428 GQEIEYTL
-436 IDASGTDIAEIGASN
+436 IDASGTDIAEIDASN

-472 NYKDAEVYSTVVITA
+472 NYKDAEAYSTVVITA
-487 PQSGLVSFAMQTV
+487 PQSGLVDFDNKTV
-500 NYVLDESGVPSE
+500 NYVLDESGVSSE
-512 QQVTK
+512 QQAAK

-530 GQTNIGLSIDPNSGK
+530 DQTNIGLSIDTNSGK

-566 IVTAQKAAGAM
+566 IVTAKKAAGKM
-577 TAKEWIRNGKTWASQ
+577 TAKEWTRNGETWASQ
-592 DFTCE
+592 DVTYE
-597 VYPATTTSYKLV
+597 VYPATVTSYKLV

-622 NITSSDPKT
+622 NVTSSDPET
-631 GWYNSKHPATVTPK
+631 GWYNSEYPATVTPK
-645 DSEKYSI
+645 DSKRYSI

-659 FADKQT
+659 FADEQT
-665 VTEQGED
+665 ITAQGED
-672 LHYVYLKDKTTR
+672 SHYIYLKDKTTR
-684 KICAGIELKIKIDTV
+684 KICAAIELKIKNDTV
-699 APNTRDMTISYSESI
+699 APNTDDMTISYSGSI

-735 TAKDEPSGLDH
+735 TAKDETSGLDH

-760 NLPKDGKT
+760 NLPKDGGT
-768 LTFDKN
+768 LTFDEN
-774 GQAVLTLTASKVE
+774 GQAVLILTASEVK

-802 NTSDV
+802 NTSDS
-807 KTDDDHVI
+807 KTDDGHVI
-815 VIDTIAPNCSVSY
+815 VIDTITPNCSVSY
-828 ADPLNSHDGKKY
+828 ADPLNIHDGKKY
-840 FDGSIELS
+840 FDGSIELN

-876 LSWKKSTEEKDT
+876 LSWEKSTEEKDT
-888 YIGTYMLSGNGDY
+888 YIGTYMLSGDGDY

-938 GEQGAAGMLTLVVEE
+938 GEQGAAGTLTLVVEE

-965 SESINAK
+965 SESIKAK
-972 ITDILGA
+972 ITDISGA

-1027 SYTDFSGNK
+1027 SYTDFSGHK

-1047 DKTVPSIPEISYSD
+1047 DKTAPSIPEISYSK
-1061 SLLATFLSG
+1061 SLLDTVLGG
-1070 ITFGFYNS
+1070 ITFGFYNPD
-1078 KKKVTVT
+1078 VTVT
-1085 FTSSDAF
+1085 FTSYDAF

-1101 YKKQAYASSTNVVRY
+1101 YEKQADASSTNVARY
-1116 DETYKETKLPAHP
+1116 NETNNETKLFAQR
-1129 DRSDKSK
+1129 DSSDKSK
-1136 YTATVT
+1136 YTAVVT
-1142 LPLNDADQLRGS
+1142 LPLNEAEQLRGS

-1160 DKHKNASDKVTDNG
+1160 DEHKNASDKVTDNG

-1186 TVEYSEAS
+1186 TVEYSDAS

-1260 GDGHYIVFVEY
+1260 GDGHYIVSVEY

-1305 IATLKDGEGAE
+1305 IATLKDSEGAD
-1316 RDYFSKTQT
+1316 RDYFNKTQT

-1396 AAEDYAADHF
+1396 AAEDYVADHF

-1442 VTVTAEDDTAGVH
+1442 VTVTAEDDTAGIH

-1477 VIGEAGIKYSD
+1477 VIDEAGIKYSD

-1587 GGPAQTLATSWSDS
+1587 GGAAQTLATSWSDS

-1608 SFTLADDADY
+1608 SFTLTDDADY

-1716 FDIAKKVDNDGIYVL
+1716 FDVAKKVDNDGIYVL

-1922 GLQQIEV
+1922 GLKQIEV

-2016 GGAVVVTAGIW
+2016 GGVVVVTAGIW

>member
-82 DENGCAEVLAADKF
+82 DETGCAEVLAADKF

-106 AVLTDYTYA
+106 AVLADYTYA
-115 DGSSIKNAAIT
+115 DGSGSIKNAAIT

-140 IPGVAVTANSGLVYQ
+140 IPGVTVTANSGLVYQ

-187 KTDAGTY
+187 KIDAGTY

-206 DFVFSEN
+206 DFIFSEN

-243 TGNFLSTDEVHWFV
+243 TGNFLPTDEVHWFV

-295 TSKIVLGNIDLD
+295 TSEIVLGNINLD

-350 KAAGTVPTVKNA
+350 KAAGTVPTAKNA

-377 DEDYP
+377 DKEYP
-382 EYPLNVHVERA
+382 EFPLNVHVEKA
-393 EQSIAFSTA
+393 GQNIAFSTD
-402 VPTTVELSNDSN
+402 VPTTVELTNDSN
-414 KNRYDFSANGTNLS
+414 KNRYDFSAGGNNLS
-428 GEEIEYTL
+428 GQEIEYTL
-436 IDASGTDIAEIGASN
+436 IDASGTDIAEIDASN

-472 NYKDAEVYSTVVITA
+472 NYKDAEAYSTVVITA
-487 PQSGLVSFAMQTV
+487 PQSGLVDFDNKTV
-500 NYVLDESGVPSE
+500 NYVLDESGVSSE
-512 QQVTK
+512 QQATK

-530 GQTNIGLSIDPNSGK
+530 DQTNIGLSIDTNSGK

-566 IVTAQKAAGAM
+566 IVTAKKAAGKM
-577 TAKEWIRNGKTWASQ
+577 TAKEWTRNGETWASQ
-592 DFTCE
+592 DVTYE
-597 VYPATTTSYKLV
+597 VYPATVTSYKLV

-622 NITSSDPKT
+622 NITSSDPET
-631 GWYNSKHPATVTPK
+631 GWYNSEYPATVTPK
-645 DSEKYSI
+645 DSKRYSI

-659 FADKQT
+659 FADEQT
-665 VTEQGED
+665 ITAQGED
-672 LHYVYLKDKTTR
+672 SHYIYLKDKTTR
-684 KICAGIELKIKIDTV
+684 KICAAIELKIKIDTV
-699 APNTRDMTISYSESI
+699 APNTRDMTISYSESSESI

-735 TAKDEPSGLDH
+735 TAKDETSGLDH

-760 NLPKDGKT
+760 NLLKDGGP

-774 GQAVLTLTASKVE
+774 GQAVLTLTASELE

-815 VIDTIAPNCSVSY
+815 VIDTIPPKCSVSY
-828 ADPLNSHDGKKY
+828 ADPLNIHDGKKY
-840 FDGSIELS
+840 FDGSIELN

-867 NGESKAPVS
+867 NGESKVPVS
-876 LSWKKSTEEKDT
+876 LSWEKSAEEKDT
-888 YIGTYMLSGNGDY
+888 YIGTYMLSGDGDY
-901 VVSAEYKDRSN
+901 VVSAEYEDRSN

-923 VIDTRPANITHSFTE
+923 
-938 GEQGAAGMLTLVVEE
+938 
-953 HNFDATCVSFEN
+953 
-965 SESINAK
+965 
-972 ITDILGA
+972 
-979 QVEQYATQ
+979 
-987 CAKLLQNL
+987 
-995 HKSENWKVDKENPD
+995 
-1009 KHTFEF
+1009 
-1015 SDWIDGLYELTF
+1015 
-1027 SYTDFSGNK
+1027 
-1036 AVADDACKFTV
+1036 
-1047 DKTVPSIPEISYSD
+1047 
-1061 SLLATFLSG
+1061 
-1070 ITFGFYNS
+1070 
-1078 KKKVTVT
+1078 
-1085 FTSSDAF
+1085 
-1092 AGVDYFTWS
+1092 
-1101 YKKQAYASSTNVVRY
+1101 
-1116 DETYKETKLPAHP
+1116 
-1129 DRSDKSK
+1129 
-1136 YTATVT
+1136 
-1142 LPLNDADQLRGS
+1142 
-1154 ISALAT
+1154 
-1160 DKHKNASDKVTDNG
+1160 
-1174 KIIVVDTIAPTM
+1174 VVDTIAPTM

-1260 GDGHYIVFVEY
+1260 GDGHYIVSVEY
-1271 KDRSNNEMTTY
+1271 KDRSNNKMTTY

-1305 IATLKDGEGAE
+1305 IATLKDSEGAD
-1316 RDYFSKTQT
+1316 RDYFNKTQT

-1335 DSNDVKFNI
+1335 DSNDIKFNI

-1396 AAEDYAADHF
+1396 AAEDYVADHF

-1442 VTVTAEDDTAGVH
+1442 VTVTAEDDTAGIH

-1477 VIGEAGIKYSD
+1477 VIDEAGIKYSD

-1587 GGPAQTLATSWSDS
+1587 GGAAQTLATSWSDS

-1608 SFTLADDADY
+1608 SFTLTDDADY

-1716 FDIAKKVDNDGIYVL
+1716 FDVAKKVDNDGIYVL

-1922 GLQQIEV
+1922 GLKQIEV

-2016 GGAVVVTAGIW
+2016 GGVVVVTAGIW

>member
-82 DENGCAEVLAADKF
+82 DETGCAEVLAADKF

-106 AVLTDYTYA
+106 AVLADYTYA
-115 DGSSIKNAAIT
+115 DGSGSIKNAAIT

-140 IPGVAVTANSGLVYQ
+140 IPGVTVTANSGLVYQ

-187 KTDAGTY
+187 KIDAGTY

-206 DFVFSEN
+206 DFIFSEN

-243 TGNFLSTDEVHWFV
+243 TGNFLPTDEVHWFV

-295 TSKIVLGNIDLD
+295 TSKIVLGNINLD

-350 KAAGTVPTVKNA
+350 KADGTVPTVKNA

-377 DEDYP
+377 DKEYP
-382 EYPLNVHVERA
+382 EFPLNVHVEKA
-393 EQSIAFSTA
+393 GQNIAFSTA
-402 VPTTVELSNDSN
+402 VPTTVELTNDSN
-414 KNRYDFSANGTNLS
+414 KNRYDFSAGGNNLS
-428 GEEIEYTL
+428 GQEIEYTL
-436 IDASGTDIAEIGASN
+436 IDASGTDIAEIDASN

-472 NYKDAEVYSTVVITA
+472 NYKDAEAYSTVLITA
-487 PQSGLVSFAMQTV
+487 PQSGLVDFDNKTV
-500 NYVLDESGVPSE
+500 NYVLDESGVSSE
-512 QQVTK
+512 QQATK

-530 GQTNIGLSIDPNSGK
+530 DQTNIGLSIDTNSGK

-566 IVTAQKAAGAM
+566 IVTAKKAAGKM
-577 TAKEWIRNGKTWASQ
+577 TAKEWTRNGETWASQ
-592 DFTCE
+592 DVTYE
-597 VYPATTTSYKLV
+597 VYPATVTSYKLV

-622 NITSSDPKT
+622 NITSSDPET
-631 GWYNSKHPATVTPK
+631 GWYNSEYPATVTPK
-645 DSEKYSI
+645 DSKRYSI

-659 FADKQT
+659 FADEQT
-665 VTEQGED
+665 ITAQGED
-672 LHYVYLKDKTTR
+672 SHYIYLKDKTTR
-684 KICAGIELKIKIDTV
+684 KICAAIELKIKIDTV

-735 TAKDEPSGLDH
+735 TAEDETSGLAYL
-746 MDWKYTKE
+746 DWKYTRE
-754 ANASDI
+754 ANVSDV
-760 NLPKDGKT
+760 NREEERGHLPS
-768 LTFDKN
+768 FDEN
-774 GQAVLTLTASKVE
+774 GQAVLTLTASELE

-828 ADPLNSHDGKKY
+828 ADPLNSLDGKKY
-840 FDGSIELS
+840 FDGSIELN

-876 LSWKKSTEEKDT
+876 LSWEKSTEEKDT
-888 YIGTYMLSGNGDY
+888 YIGTYMLSGDGDY

-923 VIDTRPANITHSFTE
+923 VIDTINPVIGFAYDEAKQETTITVT
-938 GEQGAAGMLTLVVEE
+938 E
-953 HNFDATCVSFEN
+953 HNFDAADIAATVTSKDVNRNEVSAN
-965 SESINAK
+965 DLNA
-972 ITDILGA
+972 
-979 QVEQYATQ
+979 E
-987 CAKLLQNL
+987 L
-995 HKSENWKVDKENPD
+995 HKADKWEHD
-1009 KHTFEF
+1009 GDTHTFKTTNYV
-1015 SDWIDGLYELTF
+1015 SGLYTIQF
-1027 SYTDFSGNK
+1027 DY
-1036 AVADDACKFTV
+1036 ADLAKRTATITTEEFIVDHDA
-1047 DKTVPSIPEISYSD
+1047 PSIPEISYSK
-1061 SLLATFLSG
+1061 SLLDTVLSG
-1070 ITFGFYNS
+1070 ITFGFYNPD
-1078 KKKVTVT
+1078 VTVT
-1085 FTSSDAF
+1085 FTSYDAF

-1101 YKKQAYASSTNVVRY
+1101 YEKQADASSTNVAAY
-1116 DETYKETKLPAHP
+1116 EEAKLSARR
-1129 DRSDKSK
+1129 DSSDKSK
-1136 YTATVT
+1136 YTATVA
-1142 LPLNDADQLRGS
+1142 LPLNEAEQLRGS

-1160 DKHKNASDKVTDNG
+1160 DKHKNASEKVTDNG

-1194 NQVGTTLYYGNDKS
+1194 NKVGTTLYYGNDKS

-1260 GDGHYIVFVEY
+1260 GDGHYIVSVEY
-1271 KDRSNNEMTTY
+1271 KDRSNNKMTTY

-1305 IATLKDGEGAE
+1305 IATLKDSEGAD
-1316 RDYFSKTQT
+1316 RDYFNKTQT

-1396 AAEDYAADHF
+1396 AAEDYVADHF

-1455 QFNYSYLTAAGVS
+1455 QFNYSYLTAAAVS

-1477 VIGEAGIKYSD
+1477 VIDEASIKYSD

-1587 GGPAQTLATSWSDS
+1587 GGAAQTLAISWSDS

-1608 SFTLADDADY
+1608 SFTLTDDADY

-1716 FDIAKKVDNDGIYVL
+1716 FDVAKKVDNDGIYVL

-1922 GLQQIEV
+1922 GLKQIEV

-2016 GGAVVVTAGIW
+2016 GGVVVVTAGIW

>member
-115 DGSSIKNAAIT
+115 DGSDSIKNAAIT

-140 IPGVAVTANSGLVYQ
+140 IPGVTVTANSGLVYQ

-230 ASYNEKTQNIVTL
+230 ASYNEKTQNIATL
-243 TGNFLSTDEVHWFV
+243 TGNFLPTDEVHWFV
-257 NGADTGSMDVP
+257 NGTDTGSMDVP

-278 RLTVDRGNNYEV
+278 RVTVDRGNNYEV

-295 TSKIVLGNIDLD
+295 TSKIVLGNINLD

-377 DEDYP
+377 DEEYP

-645 DSEKYSI
+645 DGEKYSI

-699 APNTRDMTISYSESI
+699 APNTDDMTISYSGSI

-735 TAKDEPSGLDH
+735 TAEDETSGLAYL
-746 MDWKYTKE
+746 DWKYTKE
-754 ANASDI
+754 ANASDV
-760 NLPKDGKT
+760 NLAEESGR
-768 LTFDKN
+768 LTFDEN
-774 GQAVLTLTASKVE
+774 GQAELILTASEVR

-802 NTSDV
+802 NTSDT
-807 KTDDDHVI
+807 KTDDGHVI
-815 VIDTIAPNCSVSY
+815 VIDTITPNCSVSY
-828 ADPLNSHDGKKY
+828 DDPLNIHDGKKY
-840 FDGSIELS
+840 FDGSIELN

-867 NGESKAPVS
+867 NGESKAAVP

-888 YIGTYMLSGNGDY
+888 YIGTYMLSGDGDY

-923 VIDTRPANITHSFTE
+923 VIDTINPVIGFAYDEAKQETTITVT
-938 GEQGAAGMLTLVVEE
+938 E
-953 HNFDATCVSFEN
+953 HNFDAADIAATVTSKDVNGNKVSAN
-965 SESINAK
+965 DLN
-972 ITDILGA
+972 
-979 QVEQYATQ
+979 VE
-987 CAKLLQNL
+987 L
-995 HKSENWKVDKENPD
+995 HQADKWEHD
-1009 KHTFEF
+1009 GDTHTFKTTNYV
-1015 SDWIDGLYELTF
+1015 SGLYTITIDYSDLSKRTAT
-1027 SYTDFSGNK
+1027 YTTNEFI
-1036 AVADDACKFTV
+1036 V
-1047 DKTVPSIPEISYSD
+1047 DHGAPSAPEISYSK
-1061 SLLATFLSG
+1061 SLLDTVLGG
-1070 ITFGFYNS
+1070 ITFGFYNPD
-1078 KKKVTVT
+1078 VTVT
-1085 FTSSDAF
+1085 FTSYDAF

-1101 YKKQAYASSTNVVRY
+1101 YEKQADASSTNVARY
-1116 DETYKETKLPAHP
+1116 NETKLFAQQ
-1129 DRSDKSK
+1129 DSSDKSK
-1136 YTATVT
+1136 YTAVVT
-1142 LPLNDADQLRGS
+1142 LPLNEAEQLRGS
-1154 ISALAT
+1154 IAATAT
-1160 DKHKNASDKVTDNG
+1160 DKYGNVSAKTTDSGKV
-1174 KIIVVDTIAPTM
+1174 IVVDTISPAM
-1186 TVEYSEAS
+1186 AVEYSEAS

-1260 GDGHYIVFVEY
+1260 GDGHYIVSVEY

-1373 ITITYSGD
+1373 ITIAYSGD

-1389 YSDLAKN
+1389 YNDLAKN

-1418 SYSTSVLETVLSS
+1418 SYSSSVLETVLSS

>member
-18 SFVLVLGLI
+18 SFVLALGLI

-82 DENGCAEVLAADKF
+82 DETGCAEVLAADKF

-106 AVLTDYTYA
+106 AVLADYTYA
-115 DGSSIKNAAIT
+115 DGSGSIKNAAIT

-140 IPGVAVTANSGLVYQ
+140 IPGVTVTANSGLVYQ

-187 KTDAGTY
+187 KIDAGTY

-206 DFVFSEN
+206 DFIFSEN

-243 TGNFLSTDEVHWFV
+243 TGNFLPTDEVHWFV

-295 TSKIVLGNIDLD
+295 TSKIVLGNINLD

-350 KAAGTVPTVKNA
+350 KADGTVPTVKNA

-377 DEDYP
+377 DKEYP
-382 EYPLNVHVERA
+382 EFPLNVHVEKA
-393 EQSIAFSTA
+393 GQNIAFSTA
-402 VPTTVELSNDSN
+402 VPTTVELTNDSN
-414 KNRYDFSANGTNLS
+414 KNRYDFSAGGNNLS
-428 GEEIEYTL
+428 GQEIEYTL
-436 IDASGTDIAEIGASN
+436 IDASGTDIAEIDASN

-472 NYKDAEVYSTVVITA
+472 NYKDAEAYSTVLITA
-487 PQSGLVSFAMQTV
+487 PQSGLVDFDNKTV
-500 NYVLDESGVPSE
+500 NYVLDESGVSSE
-512 QQVTK
+512 QQATK

-530 GQTNIGLSIDPNSGK
+530 DQTNIGLSIDTNSGK

-566 IVTAQKAAGAM
+566 IVTAKKAAGKM
-577 TAKEWIRNGKTWASQ
+577 TAKEWTRNGETWASQ
-592 DFTCE
+592 DVTYE
-597 VYPATTTSYKLV
+597 VYPATVTSYKLV

-622 NITSSDPKT
+622 NITSSDPET
-631 GWYNSKHPATVTPK
+631 GWYNSEYPATVTPK
-645 DSEKYSI
+645 DSKRYSI

-659 FADKQT
+659 FADEQT
-665 VTEQGED
+665 ITAQGED
-672 LHYVYLKDKTTR
+672 SHYIYLKDKTTR
-684 KICAGIELKIKIDTV
+684 KICAAIELKIKIDTV
-699 APNTRDMTISYSESI
+699 APNTRDMTISYSESSESI

-735 TAKDEPSGLDH
+735 TAKDETSGLDH

-760 NLPKDGKT
+760 NLLKDGGP

-774 GQAVLTLTASKVE
+774 GQAVLTLTASELE

-815 VIDTIAPNCSVSY
+815 VIDTIPPKCSVSY
-828 ADPLNSHDGKKY
+828 ADPLNIHDGKKY
-840 FDGSIELS
+840 FDGSIELN

-867 NGESKAPVS
+867 NGESKVPVS
-876 LSWKKSTEEKDT
+876 LSWEKSAEEKDT
-888 YIGTYMLSGNGDY
+888 YIGTYMLSGDGDY
-901 VVSAEYKDRSN
+901 VVSAEYEDRSN

-923 VIDTRPANITHSFTE
+923 
-938 GEQGAAGMLTLVVEE
+938 
-953 HNFDATCVSFEN
+953 
-965 SESINAK
+965 
-972 ITDILGA
+972 
-979 QVEQYATQ
+979 
-987 CAKLLQNL
+987 
-995 HKSENWKVDKENPD
+995 
-1009 KHTFEF
+1009 
-1015 SDWIDGLYELTF
+1015 
-1027 SYTDFSGNK
+1027 
-1036 AVADDACKFTV
+1036 
-1047 DKTVPSIPEISYSD
+1047 
-1061 SLLATFLSG
+1061 
-1070 ITFGFYNS
+1070 
-1078 KKKVTVT
+1078 
-1085 FTSSDAF
+1085 
-1092 AGVDYFTWS
+1092 
-1101 YKKQAYASSTNVVRY
+1101 
-1116 DETYKETKLPAHP
+1116 
-1129 DRSDKSK
+1129 
-1136 YTATVT
+1136 
-1142 LPLNDADQLRGS
+1142 
-1154 ISALAT
+1154 
-1160 DKHKNASDKVTDNG
+1160 
-1174 KIIVVDTIAPTM
+1174 VVDTIAPTM

-1260 GDGHYIVFVEY
+1260 GDGHYIVSVEY
-1271 KDRSNNEMTTY
+1271 KDRSNNKMTTY

-1305 IATLKDGEGAE
+1305 IATLKDSEGAD
-1316 RDYFSKTQT
+1316 RDYFNKTQT

-1335 DSNDVKFNI
+1335 DSNDIKFNI

-1396 AAEDYAADHF
+1396 AAEDYVADHF

-1442 VTVTAEDDTAGVH
+1442 VTVTAEDDTAGIH

-1477 VIGEAGIKYSD
+1477 VIDEAGIKYSD

-1587 GGPAQTLATSWSDS
+1587 GGAAQTLATSWSDS

-1608 SFTLADDADY
+1608 SFTLTDDADY

-1716 FDIAKKVDNDGIYVL
+1716 FDVAKKVDNDGIYVL

-1922 GLQQIEV
+1922 GLKQIEV

-2016 GGAVVVTAGIW
+2016 GGVVVVTAGIW

>member
-68 TVNGADYASGTATT
+68 TVNGADYASGTAIT

-115 DGSSIKNAAIT
+115 DGSDSIKNAAIT

-140 IPGVAVTANSGLVYQ
+140 IPGVTVTANSGLVYQ

-213 VTIAKAPIAGID
+213 VTIAKAPIADID

-230 ASYNEKTQNIVTL
+230 ASYNEKTQNIATL
-243 TGNFLSTDEVHWFV
+243 TGNFLPTDEVHWFV
-257 NGADTGSMDVP
+257 NGTDTGSMDVP

-278 RLTVDRGNNYEV
+278 RVTVDRGNNYEV

-295 TSKIVLGNIDLD
+295 TSKIVLGNINLD

-377 DEDYP
+377 DEEYP

-645 DSEKYSI
+645 DGEKYSI

-699 APNTRDMTISYSESI
+699 APNTDDMTISYSGSI

-735 TAKDEPSGLDH
+735 TAEDETSGLAYL
-746 MDWKYTKE
+746 DWKYTKE
-754 ANASDI
+754 ANASDV
-760 NLPKDGKT
+760 NLAEESGR
-768 LTFDKN
+768 LTFDEN
-774 GQAVLTLTASKVE
+774 GQAELILTASEVK

-802 NTSDV
+802 NTSDT
-807 KTDDDHVI
+807 KTDDGHVI
-815 VIDTIAPNCSVSY
+815 VIDTITPNCSVSY
-828 ADPLNSHDGKKY
+828 DDPLNIHDGKKY
-840 FDGSIELS
+840 FDGSIELN

-867 NGESKAPVS
+867 NGESKAAVP

-888 YIGTYMLSGNGDY
+888 YIGTYMLSGDGDY

-923 VIDTRPANITHSFTE
+923 VIDTINPVIGFAYDEAKQETTITVT
-938 GEQGAAGMLTLVVEE
+938 E
-953 HNFDATCVSFEN
+953 HNFDAADIAATVTSKDVNGNKVSAN
-965 SESINAK
+965 DLN
-972 ITDILGA
+972 
-979 QVEQYATQ
+979 VE
-987 CAKLLQNL
+987 L
-995 HKSENWKVDKENPD
+995 HQADKWEHD
-1009 KHTFEF
+1009 GDTHTFKTTNYV
-1015 SDWIDGLYELTF
+1015 SGLYTITIDYSDLSKRTAT
-1027 SYTDFSGNK
+1027 YTTNEFI
-1036 AVADDACKFTV
+1036 V
-1047 DKTVPSIPEISYSD
+1047 DHGAPSAPEISYSK
-1061 SLLATFLSG
+1061 SLLDTVLGG
-1070 ITFGFYNS
+1070 ITFGFYNPD
-1078 KKKVTVT
+1078 VTVT
-1085 FTSSDAF
+1085 FTSYDAF

-1101 YKKQAYASSTNVVRY
+1101 YEKQADASSTNVARY
-1116 DETYKETKLPAHP
+1116 NETKLFAQQ
-1129 DRSDKSK
+1129 DSSDKSK
-1136 YTATVT
+1136 YTAVVT
-1142 LPLNDADQLRGS
+1142 LPLNEAEQLRGS
-1154 ISALAT
+1154 IAATAT
-1160 DKHKNASDKVTDNG
+1160 DKYGNVSAKTTDSGKV
-1174 KIIVVDTIAPTM
+1174 IVVDTISPAM
-1186 TVEYSEAS
+1186 AVEYSEAS

-1260 GDGHYIVFVEY
+1260 GDGHYIVSVEY

-1373 ITITYSGD
+1373 ITIAYSGD

-1418 SYSTSVLETVLSS
+1418 SYSSSVLETVLSS

-1815 KFTASPEASDNTAI
+1815 KFTASPEASNNTAI

>member
-1 MSNAKKS
+1 
-8 ISRRFMAALL
+8 
-18 SFVLVLGLI
+18 
-27 PTSALTA
+27 
-34 YAATPEHP
+34 
-42 NGVTVSVTDQDGKGI
+42 
-57 AGATVEYHINS
+57 
-68 TVNGADYASGTATT
+68 
-82 DENGCAEVLAADKF
+82 
-96 IADDLTLSAT
+96 
-106 AVLTDYTYA
+106 
-115 DGSSIKNAAIT
+115 
-126 SDAQD
+126 
-131 FAIQLRSTK
+131 
-140 IPGVAVTANSGLVYQ
+140 
-155 EGTAQSLVTVAGTKD
+155 
-170 TDTVTYKIDND
+170 
-181 VVVTPQ
+181 
-187 KTDAGTY
+187 
-194 AVEVIVAREGYS
+194 
-206 DFVFSEN
+206 
-213 VTIAKAPIAGID
+213 
-225 ITEVN
+225 
-230 ASYNEKTQNIVTL
+230 
-243 TGNFLSTDEVHWFV
+243 
-257 NGADTGSMDVP
+257 MDVP

-295 TSKIVLGNIDLD
+295 TSKIVLGNINLD

-350 KAAGTVPTVKNA
+350 KADGTVPTVKNA

-377 DEDYP
+377 DKEYP
-382 EYPLNVHVERA
+382 EFPLNVHVEKA
-393 EQSIAFSTA
+393 GQNIAFSTA
-402 VPTTVELSNDSN
+402 VPTTVELTNDSN
-414 KNRYDFSANGTNLS
+414 KNRYDFSAGGNNLS
-428 GEEIEYTL
+428 GQEIEYTL
-436 IDASGTDIAEIGASN
+436 IDASGTDIAEIDASN

-472 NYKDAEVYSTVVITA
+472 NYKDAEAYSTVLITA
-487 PQSGLVSFAMQTV
+487 PQSGLVDFDNKTV
-500 NYVLDESGVPSE
+500 NYVLDESGVSSE
-512 QQVTK
+512 QQATK

-530 GQTNIGLSIDPNSGK
+530 DQTNIGLSIDTNSGK

-566 IVTAQKAAGAM
+566 IVTAKKAAGKM
-577 TAKEWIRNGKTWASQ
+577 TAKEWTRNGETWASQ
-592 DFTCE
+592 DVTYE
-597 VYPATTTSYKLV
+597 VYPATVTSYKLV

-622 NITSSDPKT
+622 NITSSDPET
-631 GWYNSKHPATVTPK
+631 GWYNSEYPATVTPK
-645 DSEKYSI
+645 DSKRYSI

-659 FADKQT
+659 FADEQT
-665 VTEQGED
+665 ITAQGED
-672 LHYVYLKDKTTR
+672 SHYIYLKDKTTR
-684 KICAGIELKIKIDTV
+684 KICAAIELKIKIDTV
-699 APNTRDMTISYSESI
+699 APNTRDMTISYSESSESI

-735 TAKDEPSGLDH
+735 TAKDETSGLDH

-760 NLPKDGKT
+760 NLLKDGGP

-774 GQAVLTLTASKVE
+774 GQAVLTLTASELE

-815 VIDTIAPNCSVSY
+815 VIDTIPPKCSVSY
-828 ADPLNSHDGKKY
+828 ADPLNIHDGKKY
-840 FDGSIELS
+840 FDGSIELN

-867 NGESKAPVS
+867 NGESKVPVS
-876 LSWKKSTEEKDT
+876 LSWEKSAEEKDT
-888 YIGTYMLSGNGDY
+888 YIGTYMLSGDGDY
-901 VVSAEYKDRSN
+901 VVSAEYEDRSN

-923 VIDTRPANITHSFTE
+923 
-938 GEQGAAGMLTLVVEE
+938 
-953 HNFDATCVSFEN
+953 
-965 SESINAK
+965 
-972 ITDILGA
+972 
-979 QVEQYATQ
+979 
-987 CAKLLQNL
+987 
-995 HKSENWKVDKENPD
+995 
-1009 KHTFEF
+1009 
-1015 SDWIDGLYELTF
+1015 
-1027 SYTDFSGNK
+1027 
-1036 AVADDACKFTV
+1036 
-1047 DKTVPSIPEISYSD
+1047 
-1061 SLLATFLSG
+1061 
-1070 ITFGFYNS
+1070 
-1078 KKKVTVT
+1078 
-1085 FTSSDAF
+1085 
-1092 AGVDYFTWS
+1092 
-1101 YKKQAYASSTNVVRY
+1101 
-1116 DETYKETKLPAHP
+1116 
-1129 DRSDKSK
+1129 
-1136 YTATVT
+1136 
-1142 LPLNDADQLRGS
+1142 
-1154 ISALAT
+1154 
-1160 DKHKNASDKVTDNG
+1160 
-1174 KIIVVDTIAPTM
+1174 VVDTIAPTM

-1260 GDGHYIVFVEY
+1260 GDGHYIVSVEY
-1271 KDRSNNEMTTY
+1271 KDRSNNKMTTY

-1305 IATLKDGEGAE
+1305 IATLKDSEGAD
-1316 RDYFSKTQT
+1316 RDYFNKTQT

-1335 DSNDVKFNI
+1335 DSNDIKFNI

-1396 AAEDYAADHF
+1396 AAEDYVADHF

-1442 VTVTAEDDTAGVH
+1442 VTVTAEDDTAGIH

-1477 VIGEAGIKYSD
+1477 VIDEAGIKYSD

-1587 GGPAQTLATSWSDS
+1587 GGAAQTLATSWSDS

-1608 SFTLADDADY
+1608 SFTLTDDADY

-1716 FDIAKKVDNDGIYVL
+1716 FDVAKKVDNDGIYVL

-1922 GLQQIEV
+1922 GLKQIEV

-2016 GGAVVVTAGIW
+2016 GGVVVVTAGIW

>member
-115 DGSSIKNAAIT
+115 DGSDSIKNAAIT

-140 IPGVAVTANSGLVYQ
+140 IPGVTVTANSGLVYQ

-213 VTIAKAPIAGID
+213 VTIAKASIAGID

-230 ASYNEKTQNIVTL
+230 ASYNEKTQNIATL
-243 TGNFLSTDEVHWFV
+243 TGNFLPTDEVHWFV
-257 NGADTGSMDVP
+257 NGTDTGSMDVP

-278 RLTVDRGNNYEV
+278 RVTVDRGNNYEV

-295 TSKIVLGNIDLD
+295 TSKIVLGNINLD

-377 DEDYP
+377 DEEYP

-645 DSEKYSI
+645 DGEKYSI

-699 APNTRDMTISYSESI
+699 APNTDDMTISYSGSI

-735 TAKDEPSGLDH
+735 TAEDETSGLAYL
-746 MDWKYTKE
+746 DWKYTKE
-754 ANASDI
+754 ANASDV
-760 NLPKDGKT
+760 NLAEESGH
-768 LTFDKN
+768 LTFDEN
-774 GQAVLTLTASKVE
+774 GQAELILTASEVK

-802 NTSDV
+802 NTSDT
-807 KTDDDHVI
+807 KTDDGHVI
-815 VIDTIAPNCSVSY
+815 VIDTITPNCSVSY
-828 ADPLNSHDGKKY
+828 DDPLNIHDGKKY
-840 FDGSIELS
+840 FDGSIELN

-867 NGESKAPVS
+867 NGESKAAVP

-888 YIGTYMLSGNGDY
+888 YIGTYMLSGDGDY

-923 VIDTRPANITHSFTE
+923 VIDTINPVIGFAYDEAKQETTITVT
-938 GEQGAAGMLTLVVEE
+938 E
-953 HNFDATCVSFEN
+953 HNFDAADIAATVTSKDVNGNKVSAN
-965 SESINAK
+965 DLN
-972 ITDILGA
+972 
-979 QVEQYATQ
+979 VE
-987 CAKLLQNL
+987 L
-995 HKSENWKVDKENPD
+995 HQADKWEHD
-1009 KHTFEF
+1009 GDTHTFKTTNYV
-1015 SDWIDGLYELTF
+1015 SGLYTITIDYSDLSKRTAT
-1027 SYTDFSGNK
+1027 YTTNEFI
-1036 AVADDACKFTV
+1036 V
-1047 DKTVPSIPEISYSD
+1047 DHGAPSAPEISYSK
-1061 SLLATFLSG
+1061 SLLDTVLGG
-1070 ITFGFYNS
+1070 ITFGFYNPD
-1078 KKKVTVT
+1078 VTVT
-1085 FTSSDAF
+1085 FTSYDAF

-1101 YKKQAYASSTNVVRY
+1101 YEKQADASSTNVARY
-1116 DETYKETKLPAHP
+1116 NETKLFAQQ
-1129 DRSDKSK
+1129 DSSDKSK
-1136 YTATVT
+1136 YTAVVT
-1142 LPLNDADQLRGS
+1142 LPLNEAEQLRGS
-1154 ISALAT
+1154 IAATAT
-1160 DKHKNASDKVTDNG
+1160 DKYGNVSAKTTDSGKV
-1174 KIIVVDTIAPTM
+1174 IVVDTISPAM
-1186 TVEYSEAS
+1186 AVEYSEAS

-1260 GDGHYIVFVEY
+1260 GDGHYIVSVEY

-1373 ITITYSGD
+1373 ITIAYSGD

-1455 QFNYSYLTAAGVS
+1455 Q
-1468 SVNAQLLDQ
+1468 
-1477 VIGEAGIKYSD
+1477 
-1488 GGRTATMTFEI
+1488 
-1499 PKMALGSDN
+1499 
-1508 QFNGTVKFDA
+1508 
-1518 TDRSDNKVEQSEN
+1518 
-1531 KRIVVDNIAPTATV
+1531 
-1545 SYNEPVNTQNGISYY
+1545 
-1560 DGNINGTITINE
+1560 
-1572 ANFYAEDVS
+1572 
-1581 VMVSRD
+1581 
-1587 GGPAQTLATSWSDS
+1587 
-1601 SVDTHIG
+1601 
-1608 SFTLADDADY
+1608 FTLADDADY

>member
-57 AGATVEYHINS
+57 AGATVEYHIHS

-82 DENGCAEVLAADKF
+82 DETGCAEVLAADKF

-106 AVLTDYTYA
+106 AVLADYTYA
-115 DGSSIKNAAIT
+115 DGSGSIKNAAIT

-140 IPGVAVTANSGLVYQ
+140 IPGVTVTANSGLVYQ

-187 KTDAGTY
+187 KIDAGTY

-206 DFVFSEN
+206 DFIFSEN

-243 TGNFLSTDEVHWFV
+243 TGNFLPTDEVHWFV

-295 TSKIVLGNIDLD
+295 TSKIVLGNINLD

-350 KAAGTVPTVKNA
+350 KADGTVPTVKNA

-377 DEDYP
+377 DKEYP
-382 EYPLNVHVERA
+382 EFPLNVHVEKA
-393 EQSIAFSTA
+393 GQNIAFSTA
-402 VPTTVELSNDSN
+402 VPTTVELTNDSN
-414 KNRYDFSANGTNLS
+414 KNRYDFSAGGNNLS
-428 GEEIEYTL
+428 GQEIEYTL
-436 IDASGTDIAEIGASN
+436 IDASGTDIAEIDASN

-472 NYKDAEVYSTVVITA
+472 NYKDAEAYSTVLITA
-487 PQSGLVSFAMQTV
+487 PQSGLVDFDNKTV
-500 NYVLDESGVPSE
+500 NYVLDESGVSSE
-512 QQVTK
+512 QQATK

-530 GQTNIGLSIDPNSGK
+530 DQTNIGLSIDTNSGK

-566 IVTAQKAAGAM
+566 IVTAKKAAGKM
-577 TAKEWIRNGKTWASQ
+577 TAKEWTRNGETWASQ
-592 DFTCE
+592 DVTYE
-597 VYPATTTSYKLV
+597 VYPATVTSYKLV

-622 NITSSDPKT
+622 NITSSDPET
-631 GWYNSKHPATVTPK
+631 GWYNSEYPATVTPK
-645 DSEKYSI
+645 DSKRYSI

-659 FADKQT
+659 FADEQT
-665 VTEQGED
+665 ITAQGED
-672 LHYVYLKDKTTR
+672 SHYIYLKDKTTR
-684 KICAGIELKIKIDTV
+684 KICAAIELKIKIDTV

-735 TAKDEPSGLDH
+735 TAEDETSGLAYL
-746 MDWKYTKE
+746 DWKYTRE
-754 ANASDI
+754 ANVSDV
-760 NLPKDGKT
+760 NREEERGHLPS
-768 LTFDKN
+768 FDEN
-774 GQAVLTLTASKVE
+774 GQAVLTLTASELE

-828 ADPLNSHDGKKY
+828 ADPLNSLDGKKY
-840 FDGSIELS
+840 FDGSIELN

-876 LSWKKSTEEKDT
+876 LSWEKSTEEKDT
-888 YIGTYMLSGNGDY
+888 YIGTYMLSGDGDY

-923 VIDTRPANITHSFTE
+923 VIDTINPVIGFAYDEAKQETTITVT
-938 GEQGAAGMLTLVVEE
+938 E
-953 HNFDATCVSFEN
+953 HNFDAADIAATVTSKDVNRNEVSAN
-965 SESINAK
+965 DLNA
-972 ITDILGA
+972 
-979 QVEQYATQ
+979 E
-987 CAKLLQNL
+987 L
-995 HKSENWKVDKENPD
+995 HKADKWEHD
-1009 KHTFEF
+1009 GDTHTFKTTNYV
-1015 SDWIDGLYELTF
+1015 SGLYTIQF
-1027 SYTDFSGNK
+1027 DY
-1036 AVADDACKFTV
+1036 ADLAKRTATITTEEFIVDHDA
-1047 DKTVPSIPEISYSD
+1047 PSIPEISYSK
-1061 SLLATFLSG
+1061 SLLDTVLSG
-1070 ITFGFYNS
+1070 ITFGFYNPD
-1078 KKKVTVT
+1078 VTVT
-1085 FTSSDAF
+1085 FTSYDAF

-1101 YKKQAYASSTNVVRY
+1101 YEKQADASSTNVAAY
-1116 DETYKETKLPAHP
+1116 EEAKLSARR
-1129 DRSDKSK
+1129 DSSDKSK
-1136 YTATVT
+1136 YTATVA
-1142 LPLNDADQLRGS
+1142 LPLNEAEQLRGS

-1160 DKHKNASDKVTDNG
+1160 DKHKNASEKVTDNG

-1194 NQVGTTLYYGNDKS
+1194 NKVGTTLYYGNDKS

-1260 GDGHYIVFVEY
+1260 GDGHYIVSVEY
-1271 KDRSNNEMTTY
+1271 KDRSNNKMTTY

-1305 IATLKDGEGAE
+1305 IATLKDSEGAD
-1316 RDYFSKTQT
+1316 RDYFNKTQT

-1396 AAEDYAADHF
+1396 AAEDYVADHF

-1455 QFNYSYLTAAGVS
+1455 QFNYSYLTAAAVS

-1477 VIGEAGIKYSD
+1477 VIDEASIKYSD

-1587 GGPAQTLATSWSDS
+1587 GGAAQTLAISWSDS

-1608 SFTLADDADY
+1608 SFTLTDDADY

-1716 FDIAKKVDNDGIYVL
+1716 FDVAKKVDNDGIYVL

-1922 GLQQIEV
+1922 GLKQIEV

-2016 GGAVVVTAGIW
+2016 GGVVVVTAGIW

>member
-106 AVLTDYTYA
+106 AVLADYTYA
-115 DGSSIKNAAIT
+115 DGSGRIENAAIT

-140 IPGVAVTANSGLVYQ
+140 IPGVTVTANSGLVYQ
-155 EGTAQSLVTVAGTKD
+155 EGTAQSLVTVAGTKG

-230 ASYNEKTQNIVTL
+230 ASYNEKPQNIVTL
-243 TGNFLSTDEVHWFV
+243 TGNFLPTDEVHWFV
-257 NGADTGSMDVP
+257 NAADTGSMDVP

-295 TSKIVLGNIDLD
+295 TSKIVLGNINLE

-320 EEQEAV
+320 DEQEAV

-340 SETESWKKYD
+340 SETESWTKYD
-350 KAAGTVPTVKNA
+350 KVAGTVPTVKNA

-377 DEDYP
+377 DKEYP
-382 EYPLNVHVERA
+382 EFPLNVHVEKA
-393 EQSIAFSTA
+393 EQNIAFSTA
-402 VPTTVELSNDSN
+402 VPTTVELANDAN

-645 DSEKYSI
+645 DGEKYSI

-699 APNTRDMTISYSESI
+699 APNTDDMTISYSGSI

-735 TAKDEPSGLDH
+735 TAEDETSGLAYL
-746 MDWKYTKE
+746 DWKYTP
-754 ANASDI
+754 SDV
-760 NLPKDGKT
+760 NLPEESGH
-768 LTFDKN
+768 LTFDEN
-774 GQAVLTLTASKVE
+774 GQPELILTASEVK

-802 NTSDV
+802 NTSDT
-807 KTDDDHVI
+807 KTDDGHVI
-815 VIDTIAPNCSVSY
+815 VIDTITPNCSVSY
-828 ADPLNSHDGKKY
+828 DDPLNIHDGKKY
-840 FDGSIELS
+840 FDGSIELN

-867 NGESKAPVS
+867 NGESKAAVP

-888 YIGTYMLSGNGDY
+888 YIGTYMLSGDGDY

-923 VIDTRPANITHSFTE
+923 VIDTINPVIGFAYDEAKQETTITVT
-938 GEQGAAGMLTLVVEE
+938 E
-953 HNFDATCVSFEN
+953 HNFDAADIAATVTSKDVNGNKVSAN
-965 SESINAK
+965 DLN
-972 ITDILGA
+972 
-979 QVEQYATQ
+979 VE
-987 CAKLLQNL
+987 L
-995 HKSENWKVDKENPD
+995 HQADKWEHD
-1009 KHTFEF
+1009 GDTHTFKTTNYV
-1015 SDWIDGLYELTF
+1015 SGLYTITIDYSDLSKRTAT
-1027 SYTDFSGNK
+1027 YTTNEFI
-1036 AVADDACKFTV
+1036 V
-1047 DKTVPSIPEISYSD
+1047 DHGAPSAPEISYSK
-1061 SLLATFLSG
+1061 SLLDTVLGG
-1070 ITFGFYNS
+1070 ITFGFYNPD
-1078 KKKVTVT
+1078 VTVT
-1085 FTSSDAF
+1085 FTSYDAF

-1101 YKKQAYASSTNVVRY
+1101 YEKQADASSTNVARY
-1116 DETYKETKLPAHP
+1116 NETKLFAQQ
-1129 DRSDKSK
+1129 DSSDKSK
-1136 YTATVT
+1136 YTAVVT
-1142 LPLNDADQLRGS
+1142 LPLNEAEQLRGS
-1154 ISALAT
+1154 IAATAT
-1160 DKHKNASDKVTDNG
+1160 DKYGNVSAKTTDSGKV
-1174 KIIVVDTIAPTM
+1174 IVVDTISPAM
-1186 TVEYSEAS
+1186 AVEYSEAS

-1260 GDGHYIVFVEY
+1260 GDGHYIVSVEY

-1373 ITITYSGD
+1373 ITIAYSGD

-1418 SYSTSVLETVLSS
+1418 SYSSSVLETVLSS

>member
-82 DENGCAEVLAADKF
+82 DETGCAEVLAADKF

-106 AVLTDYTYA
+106 AVLADYTYA
-115 DGSSIKNAAIT
+115 DGSGSIKNAAIT

-140 IPGVAVTANSGLVYQ
+140 IPGVTVTANSGLVYQ

-187 KTDAGTY
+187 KIDAGTY

-206 DFVFSEN
+206 DFIFSEN

-243 TGNFLSTDEVHWFV
+243 TGNFLPTDEVHWFV

-295 TSKIVLGNIDLD
+295 TSKIVLGNINLD

-350 KAAGTVPTVKNA
+350 KADGTVPTVKNA

-377 DEDYP
+377 DKEYP
-382 EYPLNVHVERA
+382 EFPLNVHVEKA
-393 EQSIAFSTA
+393 GQNIAFSTA
-402 VPTTVELSNDSN
+402 VPTTVELTNDSN
-414 KNRYDFSANGTNLS
+414 KNRYDFSAGGNNLS
-428 GEEIEYTL
+428 GQEIEYTL
-436 IDASGTDIAEIGASN
+436 IDASGTDIAEIDASN

-472 NYKDAEVYSTVVITA
+472 NYKDAEAYSTVLITA
-487 PQSGLVSFAMQTV
+487 PQSGLVDFDNKTV
-500 NYVLDESGVPSE
+500 NYVLDESGVSSE
-512 QQVTK
+512 QQATK

-530 GQTNIGLSIDPNSGK
+530 DQTNIGLSIDTNSGK

-566 IVTAQKAAGAM
+566 IVTAKKAAGKM
-577 TAKEWIRNGKTWASQ
+577 TAKEWTRNGETWASQ
-592 DFTCE
+592 DVTYE
-597 VYPATTTSYKLV
+597 VYPATVTSYKLV
-609 ITYEAAPDFDAVC
+609 ITYEAALDFDAVC
-622 NITSSDPKT
+622 NITSSDPET
-631 GWYNSKHPATVTPK
+631 GWYNSEYPATVTPK
-645 DSEKYSI
+645 DSKRYSI

-659 FADKQT
+659 FADEQT
-665 VTEQGED
+665 ITAQGED
-672 LHYVYLKDKTTR
+672 SHYIYLKDKTTR
-684 KICAGIELKIKIDTV
+684 KICAAIELKIKIDTV
-699 APNTRDMTISYSESI
+699 APNTRDMTISYSESSESI

-735 TAKDEPSGLDH
+735 TAKDETSGLDH

-760 NLPKDGKT
+760 NLLKDGGP

-774 GQAVLTLTASKVE
+774 GQAVLTLTASELE

-815 VIDTIAPNCSVSY
+815 VIDTIPPKCSVSY
-828 ADPLNSHDGKKY
+828 ADPLNIHDGKKY
-840 FDGSIELS
+840 FDGSIELN

-867 NGESKAPVS
+867 NGESKVPVS
-876 LSWKKSTEEKDT
+876 LSWEKSAEEKDT
-888 YIGTYMLSGNGDY
+888 YIGTYMLSGDGDY
-901 VVSAEYKDRSN
+901 VVSAEYEDRSN

-923 VIDTRPANITHSFTE
+923 
-938 GEQGAAGMLTLVVEE
+938 
-953 HNFDATCVSFEN
+953 
-965 SESINAK
+965 
-972 ITDILGA
+972 
-979 QVEQYATQ
+979 
-987 CAKLLQNL
+987 
-995 HKSENWKVDKENPD
+995 
-1009 KHTFEF
+1009 
-1015 SDWIDGLYELTF
+1015 
-1027 SYTDFSGNK
+1027 
-1036 AVADDACKFTV
+1036 
-1047 DKTVPSIPEISYSD
+1047 
-1061 SLLATFLSG
+1061 
-1070 ITFGFYNS
+1070 
-1078 KKKVTVT
+1078 
-1085 FTSSDAF
+1085 
-1092 AGVDYFTWS
+1092 
-1101 YKKQAYASSTNVVRY
+1101 
-1116 DETYKETKLPAHP
+1116 
-1129 DRSDKSK
+1129 
-1136 YTATVT
+1136 
-1142 LPLNDADQLRGS
+1142 
-1154 ISALAT
+1154 
-1160 DKHKNASDKVTDNG
+1160 
-1174 KIIVVDTIAPTM
+1174 VVDTIAPTM

-1260 GDGHYIVFVEY
+1260 GDGHYIVSVEY
-1271 KDRSNNEMTTY
+1271 KDRSNNKMTTY

-1305 IATLKDGEGAE
+1305 IATLKDSEGAD
-1316 RDYFSKTQT
+1316 RDYFNKTQT

-1335 DSNDVKFNI
+1335 DSNDIKFNI

-1396 AAEDYAADHF
+1396 AAEDYVADHF

-1442 VTVTAEDDTAGVH
+1442 VTVTAEDDTAGIH

-1477 VIGEAGIKYSD
+1477 VIDEAGIKYSD

-1587 GGPAQTLATSWSDS
+1587 GGAAQTLATSWSDS

-1608 SFTLADDADY
+1608 SFTLTDDADY

-1716 FDIAKKVDNDGIYVL
+1716 FDVAKKVDNDGIYVL

-1922 GLQQIEV
+1922 GLKQIEV

-2016 GGAVVVTAGIW
+2016 GGVVVVTAGIW

>member
-82 DENGCAEVLAADKF
+82 DETGCAEVLAADKF

-106 AVLTDYTYA
+106 AVLADYTYA
-115 DGSSIKNAAIT
+115 DGSGSIKNAAIT

-140 IPGVAVTANSGLVYQ
+140 IPGVTVTANSGLVYQ

-187 KTDAGTY
+187 KIDAGTY

-206 DFVFSEN
+206 DFIFSEN

-243 TGNFLSTDEVHWFV
+243 TGNFLPTDEVHWFV

-295 TSKIVLGNIDLD
+295 TSKIVLGNINLD

-350 KAAGTVPTVKNA
+350 KADGTVPTVKNA

-377 DEDYP
+377 DKEYP
-382 EYPLNVHVERA
+382 EFPLNVHVEKA
-393 EQSIAFSTA
+393 GQNIAFSTA
-402 VPTTVELSNDSN
+402 VPTTVELTNDSN
-414 KNRYDFSANGTNLS
+414 KNRYDFSAGGNNLS
-428 GEEIEYTL
+428 GQEIEYTL
-436 IDASGTDIAEIGASN
+436 IDASGTDIAEIDASN

-472 NYKDAEVYSTVVITA
+472 NYKDAEAYSTVLITA
-487 PQSGLVSFAMQTV
+487 PQSGLVDFDNKTV
-500 NYVLDESGVPSE
+500 NYVLDESGVSSE
-512 QQVTK
+512 QQATK

-530 GQTNIGLSIDPNSGK
+530 DQTNIGLSIDTNSGK

-566 IVTAQKAAGAM
+566 IVTAKKAAGKM
-577 TAKEWIRNGKTWASQ
+577 TAKEWTRNGETWASQ
-592 DFTCE
+592 DVTYE
-597 VYPATTTSYKLV
+597 VYPATVTSYKLV

-622 NITSSDPKT
+622 NITSSDPET
-631 GWYNSKHPATVTPK
+631 GWYNSEYPATVTPK
-645 DSEKYSI
+645 DSKRYSI

-659 FADKQT
+659 FADEQT
-665 VTEQGED
+665 ITAQGED
-672 LHYVYLKDKTTR
+672 SHYIYLKDKTTR
-684 KICAGIELKIKIDTV
+684 KICAAIELKIKIDTV
-699 APNTRDMTISYSESI
+699 APNTRDMTISYSESSESI

-735 TAKDEPSGLDH
+735 TAKDETSGLDH

-760 NLPKDGKT
+760 NLLKDGGP

-774 GQAVLTLTASKVE
+774 GQAVLTLTASELE

-815 VIDTIAPNCSVSY
+815 VIDTIPPKCSVSY
-828 ADPLNSHDGKKY
+828 ADPLNIHDGKKY
-840 FDGSIELS
+840 FDGSIELN

-867 NGESKAPVS
+867 NGESKVPVS
-876 LSWKKSTEEKDT
+876 LSWEKSAEEKDT
-888 YIGTYMLSGNGDY
+888 YIGTYMLSGDGDY
-901 VVSAEYKDRSN
+901 VVSAEYEDRSN

-923 VIDTRPANITHSFTE
+923 
-938 GEQGAAGMLTLVVEE
+938 
-953 HNFDATCVSFEN
+953 
-965 SESINAK
+965 
-972 ITDILGA
+972 
-979 QVEQYATQ
+979 
-987 CAKLLQNL
+987 
-995 HKSENWKVDKENPD
+995 
-1009 KHTFEF
+1009 
-1015 SDWIDGLYELTF
+1015 
-1027 SYTDFSGNK
+1027 
-1036 AVADDACKFTV
+1036 
-1047 DKTVPSIPEISYSD
+1047 
-1061 SLLATFLSG
+1061 
-1070 ITFGFYNS
+1070 
-1078 KKKVTVT
+1078 
-1085 FTSSDAF
+1085 
-1092 AGVDYFTWS
+1092 
-1101 YKKQAYASSTNVVRY
+1101 
-1116 DETYKETKLPAHP
+1116 
-1129 DRSDKSK
+1129 
-1136 YTATVT
+1136 
-1142 LPLNDADQLRGS
+1142 
-1154 ISALAT
+1154 
-1160 DKHKNASDKVTDNG
+1160 
-1174 KIIVVDTIAPTM
+1174 VVDTIAPTM

-1260 GDGHYIVFVEY
+1260 GDGHYIVSVEY
-1271 KDRSNNEMTTY
+1271 KDRSNNKMTTY

-1305 IATLKDGEGAE
+1305 IATLKDSEGAD
-1316 RDYFSKTQT
+1316 RDYFNKTQT

-1335 DSNDVKFNI
+1335 DSNDIKFNI

-1396 AAEDYAADHF
+1396 AAEDYVADHF

-1442 VTVTAEDDTAGVH
+1442 VTVTAEDDTAGIH

-1477 VIGEAGIKYSD
+1477 VIDEAGIKYSD

-1587 GGPAQTLATSWSDS
+1587 GGAAQTLATSWSDS

-1608 SFTLADDADY
+1608 SFTLTDDADY

-1701 DFVKVGLNEKGGSGS
+1701 DFVKVGLNEKGGFGS
-1716 FDIAKKVDNDGIYVL
+1716 FDVAKKVDNDGIYVL

-1922 GLQQIEV
+1922 GLKQIEV

-2016 GGAVVVTAGIW
+2016 GGVVVVTAGIW

>member
-82 DENGCAEVLAADKF
+82 DETGCAEVLAADKF

-106 AVLTDYTYA
+106 AVLADYTYA
-115 DGSSIKNAAIT
+115 DGSGSIKNAAIT

-140 IPGVAVTANSGLVYQ
+140 IPGVTVTANSGLVYQ

-187 KTDAGTY
+187 KIDAGTY

-206 DFVFSEN
+206 DFIFSEN

-243 TGNFLSTDEVHWFV
+243 TGNFLPTDEVHWFV

-295 TSKIVLGNIDLD
+295 TSKIVLGNINLD

-350 KAAGTVPTVKNA
+350 KADGTVPTVKNA

-377 DEDYP
+377 DKEYP
-382 EYPLNVHVERA
+382 EFPLNVHVEKA
-393 EQSIAFSTA
+393 GQNIAFSTA
-402 VPTTVELSNDSN
+402 VPTTVELTNDSN
-414 KNRYDFSANGTNLS
+414 KNRYDFSAGGNNLS
-428 GEEIEYTL
+428 GQEIEYTL
-436 IDASGTDIAEIGASN
+436 IDASGTDIAEIDASN

-472 NYKDAEVYSTVVITA
+472 NYKDAEAYSTVLITA
-487 PQSGLVSFAMQTV
+487 PQSGLVDFDNKTV
-500 NYVLDESGVPSE
+500 NYVLDESGVSSE
-512 QQVTK
+512 QQATK

-530 GQTNIGLSIDPNSGK
+530 DQTNIGLSIDTNSGK

-566 IVTAQKAAGAM
+566 IVTAKKAAGKM
-577 TAKEWIRNGKTWASQ
+577 TAKEWTRNGETWASQ
-592 DFTCE
+592 DVTYE
-597 VYPATTTSYKLV
+597 VYPATVTSYKLV

-622 NITSSDPKT
+622 NITSSDPET
-631 GWYNSKHPATVTPK
+631 GWYNSEYPATVTPK
-645 DSEKYSI
+645 DSKRYSI

-659 FADKQT
+659 FADEQT
-665 VTEQGED
+665 ITAQGED
-672 LHYVYLKDKTTR
+672 SHYIYLKDKTTR
-684 KICAGIELKIKIDTV
+684 KICAAIELKIKIDTV
-699 APNTRDMTISYSESI
+699 APNTRDMTISYSESSESI

-735 TAKDEPSGLDH
+735 TAKDETSGLDH

-760 NLPKDGKT
+760 NLLKDGGP

-774 GQAVLTLTASKVE
+774 GQAVLTLTASELE

-815 VIDTIAPNCSVSY
+815 VIDTIPPKCSVSY
-828 ADPLNSHDGKKY
+828 ADPLNIHDGKKY
-840 FDGSIELS
+840 FDGSIELN

-867 NGESKAPVS
+867 NGESKVPVS
-876 LSWKKSTEEKDT
+876 LSWEKSAEEKDT
-888 YIGTYMLSGNGDY
+888 YIGTYMLSGDGDY
-901 VVSAEYKDRSN
+901 VVSAEYEDRSN

-923 VIDTRPANITHSFTE
+923 
-938 GEQGAAGMLTLVVEE
+938 
-953 HNFDATCVSFEN
+953 
-965 SESINAK
+965 
-972 ITDILGA
+972 
-979 QVEQYATQ
+979 
-987 CAKLLQNL
+987 
-995 HKSENWKVDKENPD
+995 
-1009 KHTFEF
+1009 
-1015 SDWIDGLYELTF
+1015 
-1027 SYTDFSGNK
+1027 
-1036 AVADDACKFTV
+1036 
-1047 DKTVPSIPEISYSD
+1047 
-1061 SLLATFLSG
+1061 
-1070 ITFGFYNS
+1070 
-1078 KKKVTVT
+1078 
-1085 FTSSDAF
+1085 
-1092 AGVDYFTWS
+1092 
-1101 YKKQAYASSTNVVRY
+1101 
-1116 DETYKETKLPAHP
+1116 
-1129 DRSDKSK
+1129 
-1136 YTATVT
+1136 
-1142 LPLNDADQLRGS
+1142 
-1154 ISALAT
+1154 
-1160 DKHKNASDKVTDNG
+1160 
-1174 KIIVVDTIAPTM
+1174 VVDTIAPTM

-1260 GDGHYIVFVEY
+1260 GDGHYIVSVEY
-1271 KDRSNNEMTTY
+1271 KDRSNNKMTTY
-1282 QSDMITIDTIKPQ
+1282 QSDMITIDTIKPR

-1305 IATLKDGEGAE
+1305 IATLKDSEGAD
-1316 RDYFSKTQT
+1316 RDYFNKTQT

-1335 DSNDVKFNI
+1335 DSNDIKFNI

-1396 AAEDYAADHF
+1396 AAEDYVADHF

-1442 VTVTAEDDTAGVH
+1442 VTVTAEDDTAGIH

-1477 VIGEAGIKYSD
+1477 VIDEAGIKYSD

-1587 GGPAQTLATSWSDS
+1587 GGAAQTLATSWSDS

-1608 SFTLADDADY
+1608 SFTLTDDADY

-1716 FDIAKKVDNDGIYVL
+1716 FDVAKKVDNDGIYVL

-1922 GLQQIEV
+1922 GLKQIEV

-2016 GGAVVVTAGIW
+2016 GGVVVVTAGIW

>member
-82 DENGCAEVLAADKF
+82 DETGCAEVLAADKF

-106 AVLTDYTYA
+106 AVLADYTYA
-115 DGSSIKNAAIT
+115 DGSGSIKNAAIT

-140 IPGVAVTANSGLVYQ
+140 IPGVTVTANSGLVYQ

-187 KTDAGTY
+187 KIDAGTY

-206 DFVFSEN
+206 DFIFSEN

-243 TGNFLSTDEVHWFV
+243 TGNFLPTDEVHWFV

-295 TSKIVLGNIDLD
+295 TSKIVLGNINLD

-350 KAAGTVPTVKNA
+350 KADGTVPTVKNA

-377 DEDYP
+377 DKEYP
-382 EYPLNVHVERA
+382 EFPLNVHVEKA
-393 EQSIAFSTA
+393 GQNIAFSTA
-402 VPTTVELSNDSN
+402 VPTTVELTNDSN
-414 KNRYDFSANGTNLS
+414 KNRYDFSAGGNNLS
-428 GEEIEYTL
+428 GQEIEYTL
-436 IDASGTDIAEIGASN
+436 IDASGTDIAEIDASN

-472 NYKDAEVYSTVVITA
+472 NYKDAEAYSTVLITA
-487 PQSGLVSFAMQTV
+487 PQSGLVDFDNKTV
-500 NYVLDESGVPSE
+500 NYVLDESGVSSE
-512 QQVTK
+512 QQATK

-530 GQTNIGLSIDPNSGK
+530 DQTNIGLSIDTNSGK

-566 IVTAQKAAGAM
+566 IVTAKKAAGKM
-577 TAKEWIRNGKTWASQ
+577 TAKEWTRNGETWASQ
-592 DFTCE
+592 DVTYE
-597 VYPATTTSYKLV
+597 VYPATVTSYKLV

-622 NITSSDPKT
+622 NITSSDPET
-631 GWYNSKHPATVTPK
+631 GWYNSEYPATVTPK
-645 DSEKYSI
+645 DSKRYSI

-659 FADKQT
+659 FADEQT
-665 VTEQGED
+665 ITAQGED
-672 LHYVYLKDKTTR
+672 SHYIYLKDKTTR
-684 KICAGIELKIKIDTV
+684 KICAAIELKIKIDTV
-699 APNTRDMTISYSESI
+699 APNTRDMTISYSESSESI

-735 TAKDEPSGLDH
+735 TAKDETSGLDH

-760 NLPKDGKT
+760 NLLKDGGP

-774 GQAVLTLTASKVE
+774 GQAVLKLTASELE

-815 VIDTIAPNCSVSY
+815 VIDTIPPKCSVSY
-828 ADPLNSHDGKKY
+828 ADPLNIHDGKKY
-840 FDGSIELS
+840 FDGSIELN

-867 NGESKAPVS
+867 NGESKVPVS
-876 LSWKKSTEEKDT
+876 LSWEKSAEEKDT
-888 YIGTYMLSGNGDY
+888 YIGTYMLSGDGDY
-901 VVSAEYKDRSN
+901 VVSAEYEDRSN

-923 VIDTRPANITHSFTE
+923 
-938 GEQGAAGMLTLVVEE
+938 
-953 HNFDATCVSFEN
+953 
-965 SESINAK
+965 
-972 ITDILGA
+972 
-979 QVEQYATQ
+979 
-987 CAKLLQNL
+987 
-995 HKSENWKVDKENPD
+995 
-1009 KHTFEF
+1009 
-1015 SDWIDGLYELTF
+1015 
-1027 SYTDFSGNK
+1027 
-1036 AVADDACKFTV
+1036 
-1047 DKTVPSIPEISYSD
+1047 
-1061 SLLATFLSG
+1061 
-1070 ITFGFYNS
+1070 
-1078 KKKVTVT
+1078 
-1085 FTSSDAF
+1085 
-1092 AGVDYFTWS
+1092 
-1101 YKKQAYASSTNVVRY
+1101 
-1116 DETYKETKLPAHP
+1116 
-1129 DRSDKSK
+1129 
-1136 YTATVT
+1136 
-1142 LPLNDADQLRGS
+1142 
-1154 ISALAT
+1154 
-1160 DKHKNASDKVTDNG
+1160 
-1174 KIIVVDTIAPTM
+1174 VVDTIAPTM

-1260 GDGHYIVFVEY
+1260 GDGHYIVSVEY
-1271 KDRSNNEMTTY
+1271 KDRSNNKMTTY

-1305 IATLKDGEGAE
+1305 IATLKDSEGAD
-1316 RDYFSKTQT
+1316 RDYFNKTQT

-1335 DSNDVKFNI
+1335 DSNDIKFNI

-1396 AAEDYAADHF
+1396 AAEDYVADHF

-1442 VTVTAEDDTAGVH
+1442 VTVTAEDDTAGIH

-1477 VIGEAGIKYSD
+1477 VIDEAGIKYSD

-1587 GGPAQTLATSWSDS
+1587 GGAAQTLATSWSDS

-1608 SFTLADDADY
+1608 SFTLTDDADY

-1716 FDIAKKVDNDGIYVL
+1716 FDVAKKVDNDGIYVL

-1922 GLQQIEV
+1922 GLKQIEV

-2016 GGAVVVTAGIW
+2016 GGVVVVTAGIW

>member
-82 DENGCAEVLAADKF
+82 DETGCAEVLAADKF
-96 IADDLTLSAT
+96 IADDLMLSAT
-106 AVLTDYTYA
+106 AVLADYTYA
-115 DGSSIKNAAIT
+115 DGSGSIKNAAIT

-140 IPGVAVTANSGLVYQ
+140 IPGVTVTANSGLVYQ

-187 KTDAGTY
+187 KIDAGTY

-206 DFVFSEN
+206 DFIFSEN

-243 TGNFLSTDEVHWFV
+243 TGNFLPTDEVHWFV

-295 TSKIVLGNIDLD
+295 TSKIVLGNINLD

-350 KAAGTVPTVKNA
+350 KADGTVPTVKNA

-377 DEDYP
+377 DKEYP
-382 EYPLNVHVERA
+382 EFPLNVHVEKA
-393 EQSIAFSTA
+393 GQNIAFSTA
-402 VPTTVELSNDSN
+402 VPTTVELTNDSN
-414 KNRYDFSANGTNLS
+414 KNRYDFSAGGNNLS
-428 GEEIEYTL
+428 GQEIEYTL
-436 IDASGTDIAEIGASN
+436 IDASGTDIAEIDASN

-472 NYKDAEVYSTVVITA
+472 NYKDAEAYSTVLITA
-487 PQSGLVSFAMQTV
+487 PQSGLVDFDNKTV
-500 NYVLDESGVPSE
+500 NYVLDESGVSSE
-512 QQVTK
+512 QQATK

-530 GQTNIGLSIDPNSGK
+530 DQTNIGLSIDTNSGK

-566 IVTAQKAAGAM
+566 IVTAKKAAGKM
-577 TAKEWIRNGKTWASQ
+577 TAKEWTRNGETWASQ
-592 DFTCE
+592 DVTYE
-597 VYPATTTSYKLV
+597 VYPATVTSYKLV
-609 ITYEAAPDFDAVC
+609 ITYEAALDFDAVC
-622 NITSSDPKT
+622 NITSSDPET
-631 GWYNSKHPATVTPK
+631 GWYNSEYPATVTPK
-645 DSEKYSI
+645 DSKRYSI

-659 FADKQT
+659 FADEQT
-665 VTEQGED
+665 ITAQGED
-672 LHYVYLKDKTTR
+672 SHYIYLKDKTTR
-684 KICAGIELKIKIDTV
+684 KICAAIELKIKIDTV
-699 APNTRDMTISYSESI
+699 APNTRDMTISYSESSESI

-735 TAKDEPSGLDH
+735 TAKDETSGLDH

-760 NLPKDGKT
+760 NLLKDGGP

-774 GQAVLTLTASKVE
+774 GQAVLTLTASELE

-815 VIDTIAPNCSVSY
+815 VIDTIPPKCSVSY
-828 ADPLNSHDGKKY
+828 ADPLNIHDGKKY
-840 FDGSIELS
+840 FDGSIELN

-867 NGESKAPVS
+867 NGESKVPVS
-876 LSWKKSTEEKDT
+876 LSWEKSAEEKDT
-888 YIGTYMLSGNGDY
+888 YIGTYMLSGDGDY
-901 VVSAEYKDRSN
+901 VVSAEYEDRSN

-923 VIDTRPANITHSFTE
+923 
-938 GEQGAAGMLTLVVEE
+938 
-953 HNFDATCVSFEN
+953 
-965 SESINAK
+965 
-972 ITDILGA
+972 
-979 QVEQYATQ
+979 
-987 CAKLLQNL
+987 
-995 HKSENWKVDKENPD
+995 
-1009 KHTFEF
+1009 
-1015 SDWIDGLYELTF
+1015 
-1027 SYTDFSGNK
+1027 
-1036 AVADDACKFTV
+1036 
-1047 DKTVPSIPEISYSD
+1047 
-1061 SLLATFLSG
+1061 
-1070 ITFGFYNS
+1070 
-1078 KKKVTVT
+1078 
-1085 FTSSDAF
+1085 
-1092 AGVDYFTWS
+1092 
-1101 YKKQAYASSTNVVRY
+1101 
-1116 DETYKETKLPAHP
+1116 
-1129 DRSDKSK
+1129 
-1136 YTATVT
+1136 
-1142 LPLNDADQLRGS
+1142 
-1154 ISALAT
+1154 
-1160 DKHKNASDKVTDNG
+1160 
-1174 KIIVVDTIAPTM
+1174 VVDTIAPTM

-1260 GDGHYIVFVEY
+1260 GDGHYIVSVEY
-1271 KDRSNNEMTTY
+1271 KDRSNNKMTTY

-1305 IATLKDGEGAE
+1305 IATLKDSEGAD
-1316 RDYFSKTQT
+1316 RDYFNKTQT

-1335 DSNDVKFNI
+1335 DSNDIKFNI

-1396 AAEDYAADHF
+1396 AAEDYVADHF

-1442 VTVTAEDDTAGVH
+1442 VTVTAEDDTAGIH

-1477 VIGEAGIKYSD
+1477 VIDEAGIKYSD

-1587 GGPAQTLATSWSDS
+1587 GGAAQTLATSWSDS

-1608 SFTLADDADY
+1608 SFTLTDDADY

-1716 FDIAKKVDNDGIYVL
+1716 FDVAKKVDNDGIYVL

-1922 GLQQIEV
+1922 GLKQIEV

-2016 GGAVVVTAGIW
+2016 GGVVVVTAGIW

>member
-82 DENGCAEVLAADKF
+82 DETGCAEVLAADKF

-106 AVLTDYTYA
+106 AVLADYTYA
-115 DGSSIKNAAIT
+115 DGSGSIKNAAIT

-140 IPGVAVTANSGLVYQ
+140 IPGVTVTANSGLVYQ

-187 KTDAGTY
+187 KIDAGTY

-206 DFVFSEN
+206 DFIFSEN

-243 TGNFLSTDEVHWFV
+243 TGNFLPTDEVHWFV

-295 TSKIVLGNIDLD
+295 TSKIVLGNINLD

-350 KAAGTVPTVKNA
+350 KADGTVPTVKNA

-377 DEDYP
+377 DKEYP
-382 EYPLNVHVERA
+382 EFPLNVHVEKA
-393 EQSIAFSTA
+393 GQNIAFSTA
-402 VPTTVELSNDSN
+402 VPTTVELTNDSN
-414 KNRYDFSANGTNLS
+414 KNRYDFSAGGNNLS
-428 GEEIEYTL
+428 GQEIEYTL
-436 IDASGTDIAEIGASN
+436 IDASGTDIAEIDASN

-472 NYKDAEVYSTVVITA
+472 NYKDAEAYSTVVITA
-487 PQSGLVSFAMQTV
+487 PQSGLVDFDNKTV
-500 NYVLDESGVPSE
+500 NYVLDESGVSSE
-512 QQVTK
+512 QQATK

-530 GQTNIGLSIDPNSGK
+530 DQTNIGLSIDTNSGK

-566 IVTAQKAAGAM
+566 IVTAKKAAGKM
-577 TAKEWIRNGKTWASQ
+577 TAKEWTRNGETWASQ
-592 DFTCE
+592 DVTYE
-597 VYPATTTSYKLV
+597 VYPATVTSYKLV

-622 NITSSDPKT
+622 NITSSDPET
-631 GWYNSKHPATVTPK
+631 GWYNSEYPATVTPK
-645 DSEKYSI
+645 DSKRYSI

-659 FADKQT
+659 FADEQT
-665 VTEQGED
+665 ITAQGED
-672 LHYVYLKDKTTR
+672 PHYIYLKDKTTR
-684 KICAGIELKIKIDTV
+684 KICAAIELKIKIDTV

-735 TAKDEPSGLDH
+735 TAEDETSGLAYL
-746 MDWKYTKE
+746 DWKYTRE
-754 ANASDI
+754 ANVSDV
-760 NLPKDGKT
+760 NREEERGHLPS
-768 LTFDKN
+768 FDEN
-774 GQAVLTLTASKVE
+774 GQAVLTLTASELE

-828 ADPLNSHDGKKY
+828 ADPLNSLDGKKY
-840 FDGSIELS
+840 FDGSIELN

-876 LSWKKSTEEKDT
+876 LSWEKSTEEKDT
-888 YIGTYMLSGNGDY
+888 YIGTYMLSGDGDY

-923 VIDTRPANITHSFTE
+923 VIDTINPVIGFAYDEAKQETTITVT
-938 GEQGAAGMLTLVVEE
+938 E
-953 HNFDATCVSFEN
+953 HNFDAADIAATVTSKDVNRNEVSAN
-965 SESINAK
+965 DLNA
-972 ITDILGA
+972 
-979 QVEQYATQ
+979 E
-987 CAKLLQNL
+987 L
-995 HKSENWKVDKENPD
+995 HKADKWEHD
-1009 KHTFEF
+1009 GDTHTFKTTNYV
-1015 SDWIDGLYELTF
+1015 SGLYTIQF
-1027 SYTDFSGNK
+1027 DY
-1036 AVADDACKFTV
+1036 ADLAKRTATITTEEFIVDHDA
-1047 DKTVPSIPEISYSD
+1047 PSIPEISYSK
-1061 SLLATFLSG
+1061 SLLDTVLSG
-1070 ITFGFYNS
+1070 ITFGFYNPD
-1078 KKKVTVT
+1078 VTVT
-1085 FTSSDAF
+1085 FTSYDAF

-1101 YKKQAYASSTNVVRY
+1101 YEKQADASSTNVAAY
-1116 DETYKETKLPAHP
+1116 EEAKLSARR
-1129 DRSDKSK
+1129 DSSDKSK
-1136 YTATVT
+1136 YTATVA
-1142 LPLNDADQLRGS
+1142 LPLNEAEQLRGS

-1160 DKHKNASDKVTDNG
+1160 DKHKNASEKVTDNG

-1194 NQVGTTLYYGNDKS
+1194 NKVGTTLYYGNDKS

-1260 GDGHYIVFVEY
+1260 GDGHYIVSVEY
-1271 KDRSNNEMTTY
+1271 KDRSNNKMTTY

-1305 IATLKDGEGAE
+1305 IATLKDSEGAD
-1316 RDYFSKTQT
+1316 RDYFNKTQT

-1396 AAEDYAADHF
+1396 AAEDYVADHF

-1455 QFNYSYLTAAGVS
+1455 QFNYSYLTAAAVS

-1477 VIGEAGIKYSD
+1477 VIDEASIKYSD

-1587 GGPAQTLATSWSDS
+1587 GGAAQTLAISWSDS

-1608 SFTLADDADY
+1608 SFTLTDDADY

-1716 FDIAKKVDNDGIYVL
+1716 FDVAKKVDNDGIYVL

-1922 GLQQIEV
+1922 GLKQIEV

-1963 VQLKVTDLAGNV
+1963 VQLKVTDLACNV

-2016 GGAVVVTAGIW
+2016 GGVVVVTAGIW

>member
-18 SFVLVLGLI
+18 SFVFVLGLI

-82 DENGCAEVLAADKF
+82 DETGCAEVLAADKF

-106 AVLTDYTYA
+106 AVLADYTYA
-115 DGSSIKNAAIT
+115 DGSGSIKNAAIT

-140 IPGVAVTANSGLVYQ
+140 IPGVTVTANSGLVYQ

-187 KTDAGTY
+187 KIDAGTY

-206 DFVFSEN
+206 DFIFSEN

-243 TGNFLSTDEVHWFV
+243 TGNFLPTDEVHWFV

-295 TSKIVLGNIDLD
+295 TSKIVLGNINLD

-350 KAAGTVPTVKNA
+350 KADGTVPTVKNA

-377 DEDYP
+377 DKEYP
-382 EYPLNVHVERA
+382 EFPLNVHVEKA
-393 EQSIAFSTA
+393 GQNIAFSTA
-402 VPTTVELSNDSN
+402 VPTTVELTNDSN
-414 KNRYDFSANGTNLS
+414 KNRYDFSAGGNNLS
-428 GEEIEYTL
+428 GQEIEYTL
-436 IDASGTDIAEIGASN
+436 IDASGTDIAEIDASN

-472 NYKDAEVYSTVVITA
+472 NYKDAEAYSTVLITA
-487 PQSGLVSFAMQTV
+487 PQSGLVDFDNKTV
-500 NYVLDESGVPSE
+500 NYVLDESGVSSE
-512 QQVTK
+512 QQATK

-530 GQTNIGLSIDPNSGK
+530 DQTNIGLSIDTNSGK

-566 IVTAQKAAGAM
+566 IVTAKKAAGKM
-577 TAKEWIRNGKTWASQ
+577 TAKEWTRNGETWASQ
-592 DFTCE
+592 DVTYE
-597 VYPATTTSYKLV
+597 VYPATVTSYKLV

-622 NITSSDPKT
+622 NITSSDPET
-631 GWYNSKHPATVTPK
+631 GWYNSEYPATVTPK
-645 DSEKYSI
+645 DSKRYSI

-659 FADKQT
+659 FADEQT
-665 VTEQGED
+665 ITAQGED
-672 LHYVYLKDKTTR
+672 SHYIYLKDKTTR
-684 KICAGIELKIKIDTV
+684 KICAAIELKIKIDTV
-699 APNTRDMTISYSESI
+699 APNTRDMTISYSESSESI

-735 TAKDEPSGLDH
+735 TAKDETSGLDH

-760 NLPKDGKT
+760 NLLKDGGP

-774 GQAVLTLTASKVE
+774 GQAVLTLTASELE

-815 VIDTIAPNCSVSY
+815 VIDTIPPKCSVSY
-828 ADPLNSHDGKKY
+828 ADPLNIHDGKKY
-840 FDGSIELS
+840 FDGSIELN

-867 NGESKAPVS
+867 NGESKVPVS
-876 LSWKKSTEEKDT
+876 LSWEKSAEEKDT
-888 YIGTYMLSGNGDY
+888 YIGTYMLSGDGDY
-901 VVSAEYKDRSN
+901 VVSAEYEDRSN

-923 VIDTRPANITHSFTE
+923 
-938 GEQGAAGMLTLVVEE
+938 
-953 HNFDATCVSFEN
+953 
-965 SESINAK
+965 
-972 ITDILGA
+972 
-979 QVEQYATQ
+979 
-987 CAKLLQNL
+987 
-995 HKSENWKVDKENPD
+995 
-1009 KHTFEF
+1009 
-1015 SDWIDGLYELTF
+1015 
-1027 SYTDFSGNK
+1027 
-1036 AVADDACKFTV
+1036 
-1047 DKTVPSIPEISYSD
+1047 
-1061 SLLATFLSG
+1061 
-1070 ITFGFYNS
+1070 
-1078 KKKVTVT
+1078 
-1085 FTSSDAF
+1085 
-1092 AGVDYFTWS
+1092 
-1101 YKKQAYASSTNVVRY
+1101 
-1116 DETYKETKLPAHP
+1116 
-1129 DRSDKSK
+1129 
-1136 YTATVT
+1136 
-1142 LPLNDADQLRGS
+1142 
-1154 ISALAT
+1154 
-1160 DKHKNASDKVTDNG
+1160 
-1174 KIIVVDTIAPTM
+1174 VVDTIAPTM

-1260 GDGHYIVFVEY
+1260 GDGHYIVSVEY
-1271 KDRSNNEMTTY
+1271 KDRSNNKMTTY

-1305 IATLKDGEGAE
+1305 IATLKDSEGAD
-1316 RDYFSKTQT
+1316 RDYFNKTQT

-1335 DSNDVKFNI
+1335 DSNDIKFNI

-1396 AAEDYAADHF
+1396 AAEDYVADHF

-1442 VTVTAEDDTAGVH
+1442 VTVTAEDDTAGIH

-1477 VIGEAGIKYSD
+1477 VIDEAGIKYSD

-1587 GGPAQTLATSWSDS
+1587 GGAAQTLATSWSDS

-1608 SFTLADDADY
+1608 SFTLTDDADY

-1716 FDIAKKVDNDGIYVL
+1716 FDVAKKVDNDGIYVL

-1922 GLQQIEV
+1922 GLKQIEV

-2016 GGAVVVTAGIW
+2016 GGVVVVTAGIW

>member
-82 DENGCAEVLAADKF
+82 DETGCAEVLTADKF

-106 AVLTDYTYA
+106 AVLADYTYA
-115 DGSSIKNAAIT
+115 DGSGRIENAAIT

-140 IPGVAVTANSGLVYQ
+140 IPGVTVTANSGLVYQ
-155 EGTAQSLVTVAGTKD
+155 EGTAQSLVTVAGTKG

-213 VTIAKAPIAGID
+213 VTIAKASIAGID

-230 ASYNEKTQNIVTL
+230 ASYNEKTQNIATL
-243 TGNFLSTDEVHWFV
+243 TGNFLPTDEVHWFV
-257 NGADTGSMDVP
+257 NGTDTGSMDVP

-278 RLTVDRGNNYEV
+278 RLTVDRGNNYEA

-295 TSKIVLGNIDLD
+295 TSKIVLGNINLD

-320 EEQEAV
+320 DKQEAV

-377 DEDYP
+377 DKEYP
-382 EYPLNVHVERA
+382 EFPLNVHVEKA
-393 EQSIAFSTA
+393 EQTLAFNNYTEVGGTDQISGE
-402 VPTTVELSNDSN
+402 VPYGKT
-414 KNRYDFSANGTNLS
+414 YDFSATDVTTLAGGS
-428 GEEIEYTL
+428 ISYEITTDE
-436 IDASGTDIAEIGASN
+436 DDIASINENTGL
-451 GTLTVK
+451 LTVNYP
-457 HAGIVTVKA
+457 GVITVKA
-466 FRAGNK
+466 ILTGNE
-472 NYKDAEVYSTVVITA
+472 NYSDCTIEYRLEVSGAVAEEGNYIYFT
-487 PQSGLVSFAMQTV
+487 SGQVD
-500 NYVLDESGVPSE
+500 YVLGVSDI
-512 QQVTK
+512 VST
-517 VNADDNGAVTYSI
+517 
-530 GQTNIGLSIDPNSGK
+530 QTALKRSNRIRGTIRYSIDPNYGLT
-545 ITVTNWNKLGRAM
+545 IGRNGTVTVSDYDKLADSIRSTTDGIL
-558 RKTGSVSV
+558 KLT
-566 IVTAQKAAGAM
+566 VTATKERARGYDED
-577 TAKEWIRNGKTWASQ
+577 TAK
-592 DFTCE
+592 
-597 VYPATTTSYKLV
+597 YV
-609 ITYEAAPDFDAVC
+609 IAIKFEETPSEPYTLSPEEADGT
-622 NITSSDPKT
+622 N
-631 GWYNSKHPATVTPK
+631 GWYKSSVTVTPK
-645 DSEKYSI
+645 EGYEI
-652 AVDDPIG
+652 AQAVSSVFG
-659 FADKQT
+659 ATTAFSN
-665 VTEQGED
+665 QGTD
-672 LHYVYLKDKTTR
+672 VRYVYLRNTVTQ
-684 KICAGIELKIKIDTV
+684 GITDRIALNVKIDTV
-699 APNTRDMTISYSESI
+699 EPDTSKMKMSYSES
-714 VDKILSTITFGYY
+714 VLDKVLSTITFGYY

-735 TAKDEPSGLDH
+735 TAEDETSGLAYL
-746 MDWKYTKE
+746 DWKYTKE
-754 ANASDI
+754 ANASDV
-760 NLPKDGKT
+760 NLTDESGHIT
-768 LTFDKN
+768 SFDKN
-774 GQAVLTLTASKVE
+774 GQAVLTLTASEVKK

-888 YIGTYMLSGNGDY
+888 YIGTYMLSGDGDY

-938 GEQGAAGMLTLVVEE
+938 GEQGTAGTLTLVVEE

-965 SESINAK
+965 SESIKAK
-972 ITDILGA
+972 ITDISGA

-987 CAKLLQNL
+987 CAKLFQSLR
-995 HKSENWKVDKENPD
+995 KKDNWAVDEDNPD
-1009 KHTFEF
+1009 KYTFTF
-1015 SDWIDGLYELTF
+1015 TDWIDGLYELTF
-1027 SYTDFSGNK
+1027 SYTDFSGHK

-1047 DKTVPSIPEISYSD
+1047 DKTAPSIPEISYSESHLD
-1061 SLLATFLSG
+1061 TVLSG
-1070 ITFGFYNS
+1070 ITFGFYNPD
-1078 KKKVTVT
+1078 VTVT
-1085 FTSSDAF
+1085 FTSYDAF

-1101 YKKQAYASSTNVVRY
+1101 YVKQKDASNTNVAA
-1116 DETYKETKLPAHP
+1116 YKEATLSALQ
-1129 DRSDKSK
+1129 DSSDKSK

-1142 LPLNDADQLRGS
+1142 LPLNEAEQLRGS

-1160 DKHKNASDKVTDNG
+1160 DKHKIASDKVTDNG
-1174 KIIVVDTIAPTM
+1174 EIIVVDTIAPTM
-1186 TVEYSEAS
+1186 NVEYSEAS

-1260 GDGHYIVFVEY
+1260 GDGHYIVSVEY
-1271 KDRSNNEMTTY
+1271 TDRSNNKMTTY

-1305 IATLKDGEGAE
+1305 ITTLKDSEGAG
-1316 RDYFSKTQT
+1316 RDYFNKTQT

-1373 ITITYSGD
+1373 ITIAYSGD

-1406 TVDTVAPRITGV
+1406 TVDTVAPRIAGV
-1418 SYSTSVLETVLSS
+1418 SYSTSVLERVLSS

-1477 VIGEAGIKYSD
+1477 VIDEAGIKYSD

-1587 GGPAQTLATSWSDS
+1587 GGAAQTLVTSWSDS

-1608 SFTLADDADY
+1608 SFTLTDDADY

-1909 QEQDVK
+1909 QEQNVK

-1922 GLQQIEV
+1922 GLKQIEV

-1997 STNFFVRWYANA
+1997 STNFFVRWYANT

-2016 GGAVVVTAGIW
+2016 GGVVVVTAGIW
-2027 LLIVAKRKKNAEEK
+2027 LLIVAKRKKKAEEK

>member
-18 SFVLVLGLI
+18 SFVLALGLI

-82 DENGCAEVLAADKF
+82 DETGCAEVLAADKF

-106 AVLTDYTYA
+106 AVLADYTYA
-115 DGSSIKNAAIT
+115 DGSGSIKNAAIT

-140 IPGVAVTANSGLVYQ
+140 IPGVTVTANSGLVYQ

-187 KTDAGTY
+187 KIDAGTY

-206 DFVFSEN
+206 DFIFSEN

-243 TGNFLSTDEVHWFV
+243 TGNFLPTDEVHWFV

-295 TSKIVLGNIDLD
+295 TSKIVLGNINLD

-350 KAAGTVPTVKNA
+350 KADGTVPTVKNA

-377 DEDYP
+377 DKEYP
-382 EYPLNVHVERA
+382 EFPLNVHVEKA
-393 EQSIAFSTA
+393 GQNIAFSTA
-402 VPTTVELSNDSN
+402 VPTTVELTNDSN
-414 KNRYDFSANGTNLS
+414 KNRYDFSAGGNNLS
-428 GEEIEYTL
+428 GQEIEYTL
-436 IDASGTDIAEIGASN
+436 IDASGTDIAEIDASN

-472 NYKDAEVYSTVVITA
+472 NYKDAEAYSTVLITA
-487 PQSGLVSFAMQTV
+487 PQSGLVDFDNKTV
-500 NYVLDESGVPSE
+500 NYVLDESGVSSE
-512 QQVTK
+512 QQATK

-530 GQTNIGLSIDPNSGK
+530 DQTNIGLSIDTNSGK

-566 IVTAQKAAGAM
+566 IVTAKKAAGKM
-577 TAKEWIRNGKTWASQ
+577 TAKEWTRNGETWASQ
-592 DFTCE
+592 DVTYE
-597 VYPATTTSYKLV
+597 VYPATVTSYKLV

-622 NITSSDPKT
+622 NITSSDPET
-631 GWYNSKHPATVTPK
+631 GWYNSEYPATVTPK
-645 DSEKYSI
+645 DSKRYSI

-659 FADKQT
+659 FADEQT
-665 VTEQGED
+665 ITAQGED
-672 LHYVYLKDKTTR
+672 SHYIYLKDKTTR
-684 KICAGIELKIKIDTV
+684 KICAAIELKIKIDTV
-699 APNTRDMTISYSESI
+699 APNTRDMTISYSESSESI

-735 TAKDEPSGLDH
+735 TAKDETSGLDH

-760 NLPKDGKT
+760 NLLKDGGP

-774 GQAVLTLTASKVE
+774 GQAVLTLTASELE

-815 VIDTIAPNCSVSY
+815 VIDTIPPKCSVSY
-828 ADPLNSHDGKKY
+828 ADPLNIHDGKKY
-840 FDGSIELS
+840 FDGSIELN

-867 NGESKAPVS
+867 NGESKVPVS
-876 LSWKKSTEEKDT
+876 LSWEKSAEEKDT
-888 YIGTYMLSGNGDY
+888 YIGTYMLSGDGDY
-901 VVSAEYKDRSN
+901 VVSAEYEDRSN

-923 VIDTRPANITHSFTE
+923 
-938 GEQGAAGMLTLVVEE
+938 
-953 HNFDATCVSFEN
+953 
-965 SESINAK
+965 
-972 ITDILGA
+972 
-979 QVEQYATQ
+979 
-987 CAKLLQNL
+987 
-995 HKSENWKVDKENPD
+995 
-1009 KHTFEF
+1009 
-1015 SDWIDGLYELTF
+1015 
-1027 SYTDFSGNK
+1027 
-1036 AVADDACKFTV
+1036 
-1047 DKTVPSIPEISYSD
+1047 
-1061 SLLATFLSG
+1061 
-1070 ITFGFYNS
+1070 
-1078 KKKVTVT
+1078 
-1085 FTSSDAF
+1085 
-1092 AGVDYFTWS
+1092 
-1101 YKKQAYASSTNVVRY
+1101 
-1116 DETYKETKLPAHP
+1116 
-1129 DRSDKSK
+1129 
-1136 YTATVT
+1136 
-1142 LPLNDADQLRGS
+1142 
-1154 ISALAT
+1154 
-1160 DKHKNASDKVTDNG
+1160 
-1174 KIIVVDTIAPTM
+1174 VVDTIAPTM

-1260 GDGHYIVFVEY
+1260 GDGHYIVSVEY
-1271 KDRSNNEMTTY
+1271 KDRSNNKMTTY

-1305 IATLKDGEGAE
+1305 IATLKDSEGAD
-1316 RDYFSKTQT
+1316 RDYFNKTQT

-1335 DSNDVKFNI
+1335 DSNDIKFNI

-1368 GDVHS
+1368 GDVRS

-1396 AAEDYAADHF
+1396 AAEDYVADHF

-1442 VTVTAEDDTAGVH
+1442 VTVTAEDDTAGIH

-1477 VIGEAGIKYSD
+1477 VIDEAGIKYSD

-1587 GGPAQTLATSWSDS
+1587 GGAAQTLATSWSDS

-1608 SFTLADDADY
+1608 SFTLTDDADY

-1716 FDIAKKVDNDGIYVL
+1716 FDVAKKVDNDGIYVL

-1922 GLQQIEV
+1922 GLKQIEV

-2016 GGAVVVTAGIW
+2016 GGVVVVTAGIW

>member
-82 DENGCAEVLAADKF
+82 DETGCAEVLAADKF

-106 AVLTDYTYA
+106 AVLADYTYA
-115 DGSSIKNAAIT
+115 DGSGSIKNAAIT

-140 IPGVAVTANSGLVYQ
+140 IPGVTVTANSGLVYQ

-187 KTDAGTY
+187 KIDAGTY

-206 DFVFSEN
+206 DFIFSEN

-243 TGNFLSTDEVHWFV
+243 TGNFLPTDEVHWFV

-295 TSKIVLGNIDLD
+295 TSKIVLGNINLD

-350 KAAGTVPTVKNA
+350 KADGTVPTVKNA

-377 DEDYP
+377 DKEYP
-382 EYPLNVHVERA
+382 EFPLNVHVEKA
-393 EQSIAFSTA
+393 GQNIAFSTA
-402 VPTTVELSNDSN
+402 VPTTVELTNDSN
-414 KNRYDFSANGTNLS
+414 KNRYDFSAGGNNLS
-428 GEEIEYTL
+428 GQEIEYTL
-436 IDASGTDIAEIGASN
+436 IDASGTDIAEIDASN

-472 NYKDAEVYSTVVITA
+472 NYKDAEAYSTVLITA
-487 PQSGLVSFAMQTV
+487 PQSGLVDFDNKTV
-500 NYVLDESGVPSE
+500 NYVLDESGVSSE
-512 QQVTK
+512 QQATK

-530 GQTNIGLSIDPNSGK
+530 DQTNIGLSIDTNSGK

-566 IVTAQKAAGAM
+566 IVTAKKAAGKM
-577 TAKEWIRNGKTWASQ
+577 TAKEWTRNGETWASQ
-592 DFTCE
+592 DVTYE
-597 VYPATTTSYKLV
+597 VYPATVTSYKLV

-622 NITSSDPKT
+622 NITSSDPET
-631 GWYNSKHPATVTPK
+631 GWYNSEYPATVTPK
-645 DSEKYSI
+645 DSKRYSI

-659 FADKQT
+659 FADEQT
-665 VTEQGED
+665 ITAQGED
-672 LHYVYLKDKTTR
+672 SHYIYLKDKTTR
-684 KICAGIELKIKIDTV
+684 KICAAIELKIKIDTV
-699 APNTRDMTISYSESI
+699 APNTRDMTISYSESSESI

-735 TAKDEPSGLDH
+735 TAKDETSGLDH

-760 NLPKDGKT
+760 NLLKDGGP

-774 GQAVLTLTASKVE
+774 GQAVLTLTASELE

-815 VIDTIAPNCSVSY
+815 VIDTIPPKCSVSY
-828 ADPLNSHDGKKY
+828 ADPLNIHDGKKY
-840 FDGSIELS
+840 FDGSIELN

-867 NGESKAPVS
+867 NGESKVPVS
-876 LSWKKSTEEKDT
+876 LSWEKSAEEKDT
-888 YIGTYMLSGNGDY
+888 YIGTYMLSGDGDY
-901 VVSAEYKDRSN
+901 VVSAEYEDRSN

-923 VIDTRPANITHSFTE
+923 
-938 GEQGAAGMLTLVVEE
+938 
-953 HNFDATCVSFEN
+953 
-965 SESINAK
+965 
-972 ITDILGA
+972 
-979 QVEQYATQ
+979 
-987 CAKLLQNL
+987 
-995 HKSENWKVDKENPD
+995 
-1009 KHTFEF
+1009 
-1015 SDWIDGLYELTF
+1015 
-1027 SYTDFSGNK
+1027 
-1036 AVADDACKFTV
+1036 
-1047 DKTVPSIPEISYSD
+1047 
-1061 SLLATFLSG
+1061 
-1070 ITFGFYNS
+1070 
-1078 KKKVTVT
+1078 
-1085 FTSSDAF
+1085 
-1092 AGVDYFTWS
+1092 
-1101 YKKQAYASSTNVVRY
+1101 
-1116 DETYKETKLPAHP
+1116 
-1129 DRSDKSK
+1129 
-1136 YTATVT
+1136 
-1142 LPLNDADQLRGS
+1142 
-1154 ISALAT
+1154 
-1160 DKHKNASDKVTDNG
+1160 
-1174 KIIVVDTIAPTM
+1174 VVDTIAPTM

-1260 GDGHYIVFVEY
+1260 GDGHYIVSVEY
-1271 KDRSNNEMTTY
+1271 KDRSNNKMTTY

-1305 IATLKDGEGAE
+1305 IVTLKDSEGAD
-1316 RDYFSKTQT
+1316 RDYFNKTQT

-1335 DSNDVKFNI
+1335 DSNDIKFNI

-1396 AAEDYAADHF
+1396 AAEDYVADHF

-1442 VTVTAEDDTAGVH
+1442 VTVTAEDDTAGIH

-1477 VIGEAGIKYSD
+1477 VIDEAGIKYSD

-1587 GGPAQTLATSWSDS
+1587 GGAAQTLATSWSDS

-1608 SFTLADDADY
+1608 SFTLTDDADY

-1716 FDIAKKVDNDGIYVL
+1716 FDVAKKVDNDGIYVL

-1922 GLQQIEV
+1922 GLKQIEV

-2016 GGAVVVTAGIW
+2016 GGVVVVTAGIW

>member
-82 DENGCAEVLAADKF
+82 DETGCAEVLAADKF

-106 AVLTDYTYA
+106 AVLADYTYA
-115 DGSSIKNAAIT
+115 DGSGSIKNAAIT

-140 IPGVAVTANSGLVYQ
+140 IPGVTVTANSGLVYQ

-187 KTDAGTY
+187 KIDAGTY

-206 DFVFSEN
+206 DFIFSEN

-243 TGNFLSTDEVHWFV
+243 TGNFLPTDEVHWFV

-295 TSKIVLGNIDLD
+295 TSKIVLGNINLD

-350 KAAGTVPTVKNA
+350 KADGTVPTVKNA

-377 DEDYP
+377 DKEYP
-382 EYPLNVHVERA
+382 EFPLNVHVEKA
-393 EQSIAFSTA
+393 GQNIAFSTA
-402 VPTTVELSNDSN
+402 VPTTVELTNDSN
-414 KNRYDFSANGTNLS
+414 KNRYDFSAGGNNLS
-428 GEEIEYTL
+428 GQEIEYTL
-436 IDASGTDIAEIGASN
+436 IDASGTDIAEIDASN

-472 NYKDAEVYSTVVITA
+472 NYKDAEAYSTVLITA
-487 PQSGLVSFAMQTV
+487 PQSGLVDFDNKTV
-500 NYVLDESGVPSE
+500 NYVLDESGVSSE
-512 QQVTK
+512 QQATK

-530 GQTNIGLSIDPNSGK
+530 DQTNIGLSIDTNSGK

-566 IVTAQKAAGAM
+566 IVTAKKAAGKM
-577 TAKEWIRNGKTWASQ
+577 TAKEWTRNGETWASQ
-592 DFTCE
+592 DVTYE
-597 VYPATTTSYKLV
+597 VYPATVTSYKLV

-622 NITSSDPKT
+622 NITSSDPET
-631 GWYNSKHPATVTPK
+631 GWYNSEYPATVTPK
-645 DSEKYSI
+645 DSKRYSI

-659 FADKQT
+659 FADEQT
-665 VTEQGED
+665 ITAQGED
-672 LHYVYLKDKTTR
+672 SHYIYLKDKTTR
-684 KICAGIELKIKIDTV
+684 KICAAIELKIKIDTV
-699 APNTRDMTISYSESI
+699 APNTRDMTISYSESSESI

-735 TAKDEPSGLDH
+735 TAKDETSGLDH

-760 NLPKDGKT
+760 NLLKDGGP

-774 GQAVLTLTASKVE
+774 GQAVLTLTASELE

-815 VIDTIAPNCSVSY
+815 VIDTIPPKCSVSY
-828 ADPLNSHDGKKY
+828 ADPLNIHDGKKY
-840 FDGSIELS
+840 FDGSIELN

-867 NGESKAPVS
+867 NGESKVPVS
-876 LSWKKSTEEKDT
+876 LSWEKSAEEKDT
-888 YIGTYMLSGNGDY
+888 YIGTYMLSGDGDY
-901 VVSAEYKDRSN
+901 VVSAEYEDRSN

-923 VIDTRPANITHSFTE
+923 
-938 GEQGAAGMLTLVVEE
+938 
-953 HNFDATCVSFEN
+953 
-965 SESINAK
+965 
-972 ITDILGA
+972 
-979 QVEQYATQ
+979 
-987 CAKLLQNL
+987 
-995 HKSENWKVDKENPD
+995 
-1009 KHTFEF
+1009 
-1015 SDWIDGLYELTF
+1015 
-1027 SYTDFSGNK
+1027 
-1036 AVADDACKFTV
+1036 
-1047 DKTVPSIPEISYSD
+1047 
-1061 SLLATFLSG
+1061 
-1070 ITFGFYNS
+1070 
-1078 KKKVTVT
+1078 
-1085 FTSSDAF
+1085 
-1092 AGVDYFTWS
+1092 
-1101 YKKQAYASSTNVVRY
+1101 
-1116 DETYKETKLPAHP
+1116 
-1129 DRSDKSK
+1129 
-1136 YTATVT
+1136 
-1142 LPLNDADQLRGS
+1142 
-1154 ISALAT
+1154 
-1160 DKHKNASDKVTDNG
+1160 
-1174 KIIVVDTIAPTM
+1174 VVDTIAPTM

-1260 GDGHYIVFVEY
+1260 GDGHYIVSVEY
-1271 KDRSNNEMTTY
+1271 KDRSNNKMTTY

-1305 IATLKDGEGAE
+1305 IATLKDSEGAD
-1316 RDYFSKTQT
+1316 RDYFNKTQT

-1335 DSNDVKFNI
+1335 DSNDIKFNI

-1396 AAEDYAADHF
+1396 AAEDYVADHF

-1442 VTVTAEDDTAGVH
+1442 VTVTAEDDTAGIH

-1477 VIGEAGIKYSD
+1477 VIDEAGIKYSD

-1587 GGPAQTLATSWSDS
+1587 GGAAQTLATSWSDS

-1608 SFTLADDADY
+1608 SFTLTDDADY

-1716 FDIAKKVDNDGIYVL
+1716 FDVAKKVDNDGIYVL

-1894 EIRNIVGLD
+1894 EIRNNVGLD

-1922 GLQQIEV
+1922 GLKQIEV

-2016 GGAVVVTAGIW
+2016 GGVVVVTAGIW

>member
-82 DENGCAEVLAADKF
+82 DETGCAEVLAADKF

-106 AVLTDYTYA
+106 AVLADYTYA
-115 DGSSIKNAAIT
+115 DGSGSIKNAAIT

-140 IPGVAVTANSGLVYQ
+140 IPGVTVTANSGLVYQ

-187 KTDAGTY
+187 KIDAGTY

-206 DFVFSEN
+206 DFIFSEN

-243 TGNFLSTDEVHWFV
+243 TGNFLPTDEVHWFV

-295 TSKIVLGNIDLD
+295 TSKIVLGNINLD

-350 KAAGTVPTVKNA
+350 KADGTVPTVKNA

-377 DEDYP
+377 DKEYP
-382 EYPLNVHVERA
+382 EFPLNVHVEKA
-393 EQSIAFSTA
+393 GQNIAFSTA
-402 VPTTVELSNDSN
+402 VPTTVELTNDSN
-414 KNRYDFSANGTNLS
+414 KNRYDFSAGGNNLS
-428 GEEIEYTL
+428 GQEIEYTL
-436 IDASGTDIAEIGASN
+436 IDASGTDIAEIDASN

-472 NYKDAEVYSTVVITA
+472 NYKDAEAYSTVLITA
-487 PQSGLVSFAMQTV
+487 PQSGLVDFDNKTV
-500 NYVLDESGVPSE
+500 NYVLDESGVSSE
-512 QQVTK
+512 QQATK

-530 GQTNIGLSIDPNSGK
+530 DQTNIGLSIDTNSGK

-566 IVTAQKAAGAM
+566 IVTATKAAGKM
-577 TAKEWIRNGKTWASQ
+577 TAKEWTRNGETWASQ
-592 DFTCE
+592 DVTYE
-597 VYPATTTSYKLV
+597 VYPATVTSYKLV

-622 NITSSDPKT
+622 NITSSDPET
-631 GWYNSKHPATVTPK
+631 GWYNSEYPATVTPK
-645 DSEKYSI
+645 DSKRYSI

-659 FADKQT
+659 FADEQT
-665 VTEQGED
+665 ITAQGED
-672 LHYVYLKDKTTR
+672 SHYIYLKDKTTR
-684 KICAGIELKIKIDTV
+684 KICAAIELKIKIDTV
-699 APNTRDMTISYSESI
+699 APNTRDMTISYSESSESI

-735 TAKDEPSGLDH
+735 TAKDETSGLDH

-760 NLPKDGKT
+760 NLLKDGGP

-774 GQAVLTLTASKVE
+774 GQAVLTLTASELE

-815 VIDTIAPNCSVSY
+815 VIDTIPPKCSVSY
-828 ADPLNSHDGKKY
+828 ADPLNIHDGKKY
-840 FDGSIELS
+840 FDGSIELN

-867 NGESKAPVS
+867 NGESKVPVS
-876 LSWKKSTEEKDT
+876 LSWEKSAEEKDT
-888 YIGTYMLSGNGDY
+888 YIGTYMLSGDGDY
-901 VVSAEYKDRSN
+901 VVSAEYEDRSN

-923 VIDTRPANITHSFTE
+923 
-938 GEQGAAGMLTLVVEE
+938 
-953 HNFDATCVSFEN
+953 
-965 SESINAK
+965 
-972 ITDILGA
+972 
-979 QVEQYATQ
+979 
-987 CAKLLQNL
+987 
-995 HKSENWKVDKENPD
+995 
-1009 KHTFEF
+1009 
-1015 SDWIDGLYELTF
+1015 
-1027 SYTDFSGNK
+1027 
-1036 AVADDACKFTV
+1036 
-1047 DKTVPSIPEISYSD
+1047 
-1061 SLLATFLSG
+1061 
-1070 ITFGFYNS
+1070 
-1078 KKKVTVT
+1078 
-1085 FTSSDAF
+1085 
-1092 AGVDYFTWS
+1092 
-1101 YKKQAYASSTNVVRY
+1101 
-1116 DETYKETKLPAHP
+1116 
-1129 DRSDKSK
+1129 
-1136 YTATVT
+1136 
-1142 LPLNDADQLRGS
+1142 
-1154 ISALAT
+1154 
-1160 DKHKNASDKVTDNG
+1160 
-1174 KIIVVDTIAPTM
+1174 VVDTIAPTM

-1260 GDGHYIVFVEY
+1260 GDGHYIVSVEY
-1271 KDRSNNEMTTY
+1271 KDRSNNKMTTY

-1305 IATLKDGEGAE
+1305 IATLKDSEGAD
-1316 RDYFSKTQT
+1316 RDYFNKTQT

-1335 DSNDVKFNI
+1335 DSNDIKFNI

-1396 AAEDYAADHF
+1396 AAEDYVADHF

-1442 VTVTAEDDTAGVH
+1442 VTVTAEDDTAGIH

-1477 VIGEAGIKYSD
+1477 VIDEAGIKYSD

-1587 GGPAQTLATSWSDS
+1587 GGAAQTLATSWSDS

-1608 SFTLADDADY
+1608 SFTLTDDADY

-1716 FDIAKKVDNDGIYVL
+1716 FDVAKKVDNDGIYVL

-1922 GLQQIEV
+1922 GLKQIEV

-2016 GGAVVVTAGIW
+2016 GGVVVVTAGIW

>member
-82 DENGCAEVLAADKF
+82 DETGCAEVLAADKF

-106 AVLTDYTYA
+106 AVLADYTYA
-115 DGSSIKNAAIT
+115 DGSGSIKNAAIT

-140 IPGVAVTANSGLVYQ
+140 IPGVTVTANSGLVYQ

-187 KTDAGTY
+187 KIDAGTY

-206 DFVFSEN
+206 DFIFSEN

-243 TGNFLSTDEVHWFV
+243 TGNFLPTDEVHWFV

-295 TSKIVLGNIDLD
+295 TSKIVLGNINLD

-350 KAAGTVPTVKNA
+350 KADGTVPTVKNA

-377 DEDYP
+377 DKEYP
-382 EYPLNVHVERA
+382 EFPLNVHVEKA
-393 EQSIAFSTA
+393 GQNIAFSTA
-402 VPTTVELSNDSN
+402 VPTTVELTNDSN
-414 KNRYDFSANGTNLS
+414 KNRYDFSAGGNNLS
-428 GEEIEYTL
+428 GQEIEYTL
-436 IDASGTDIAEIGASN
+436 IDASGTDIAEIDASN

-472 NYKDAEVYSTVVITA
+472 NYKDAEAYSTVLITA
-487 PQSGLVSFAMQTV
+487 PQSGLVDFDNKTV
-500 NYVLDESGVPSE
+500 NYVLDESGVSSE
-512 QQVTK
+512 QQATK

-530 GQTNIGLSIDPNSGK
+530 DQTNIGLSIDTNSGK

-566 IVTAQKAAGAM
+566 IVTAKKAAGKM
-577 TAKEWIRNGKTWASQ
+577 TAKEWTRNGETWASQ
-592 DFTCE
+592 DVTYE
-597 VYPATTTSYKLV
+597 VYPATVTSYKLV

-622 NITSSDPKT
+622 NITSSDPET
-631 GWYNSKHPATVTPK
+631 GWYNSEYPATVTPK
-645 DSEKYSI
+645 DSKRYSI

-659 FADKQT
+659 FADEQT
-665 VTEQGED
+665 ITAQGED
-672 LHYVYLKDKTTR
+672 SHYIYLKDKTTR
-684 KICAGIELKIKIDTV
+684 KICAAIELKIKIDTV
-699 APNTRDMTISYSESI
+699 APNTRDMTISYSESSESI

-735 TAKDEPSGLDH
+735 TAKDETSGLDH

-760 NLPKDGKT
+760 NLLKDGGP

-774 GQAVLTLTASKVE
+774 GQAVLTLTASELE

-815 VIDTIAPNCSVSY
+815 VIDTIPPKCSVSY
-828 ADPLNSHDGKKY
+828 ADPLNIHDGKKY
-840 FDGSIELS
+840 FDGSIELN

-867 NGESKAPVS
+867 NGESKVPVS
-876 LSWKKSTEEKDT
+876 LSWEKSAEEKDT
-888 YIGTYMLSGNGDY
+888 YIGTYMLSGDGDY
-901 VVSAEYKDRSN
+901 VVSAEYEDRSN

-923 VIDTRPANITHSFTE
+923 
-938 GEQGAAGMLTLVVEE
+938 
-953 HNFDATCVSFEN
+953 
-965 SESINAK
+965 
-972 ITDILGA
+972 
-979 QVEQYATQ
+979 
-987 CAKLLQNL
+987 
-995 HKSENWKVDKENPD
+995 
-1009 KHTFEF
+1009 
-1015 SDWIDGLYELTF
+1015 
-1027 SYTDFSGNK
+1027 
-1036 AVADDACKFTV
+1036 
-1047 DKTVPSIPEISYSD
+1047 
-1061 SLLATFLSG
+1061 
-1070 ITFGFYNS
+1070 
-1078 KKKVTVT
+1078 
-1085 FTSSDAF
+1085 
-1092 AGVDYFTWS
+1092 
-1101 YKKQAYASSTNVVRY
+1101 
-1116 DETYKETKLPAHP
+1116 
-1129 DRSDKSK
+1129 
-1136 YTATVT
+1136 
-1142 LPLNDADQLRGS
+1142 
-1154 ISALAT
+1154 
-1160 DKHKNASDKVTDNG
+1160 
-1174 KIIVVDTIAPTM
+1174 VVDTIAPTM

-1260 GDGHYIVFVEY
+1260 GDGHYIVSVEY
-1271 KDRSNNEMTTY
+1271 KDRSNNKMTTY

-1305 IATLKDGEGAE
+1305 IATLKDSEGAD
-1316 RDYFSKTQT
+1316 RDYFNKTQT

-1335 DSNDVKFNI
+1335 DSNDIKFNI

-1396 AAEDYAADHF
+1396 AAEDYVADHF

-1442 VTVTAEDDTAGVH
+1442 VTVTAEDDTAGIH

-1477 VIGEAGIKYSD
+1477 VIDEAGIKYSD

-1587 GGPAQTLATSWSDS
+1587 GGAAQTLATSWSDS

-1608 SFTLADDADY
+1608 SFTLTDDADY

-1641 IDTKI
+1641 IDAKI

-1716 FDIAKKVDNDGIYVL
+1716 FDVAKKVDNDGIYVL

-1922 GLQQIEV
+1922 GLKQIEV

-2016 GGAVVVTAGIW
+2016 GGVVVVTAGIW

>member
-115 DGSSIKNAAIT
+115 DGSDSIKNAAIT

-140 IPGVAVTANSGLVYQ
+140 IPGVTVTANSGLVYQ

-230 ASYNEKTQNIVTL
+230 ASYNEKTQNIATL
-243 TGNFLSTDEVHWFV
+243 TGNFLPTDEVHWFV
-257 NGADTGSMDVP
+257 NGTDTGSMDVP

-278 RLTVDRGNNYEV
+278 RVTVDRGNNYEV

-295 TSKIVLGNIDLD
+295 TSKIVLGNINLD

-377 DEDYP
+377 DEEYP

-645 DSEKYSI
+645 DGEKYSI

-699 APNTRDMTISYSESI
+699 APNTDDMTISYSGSI

-735 TAKDEPSGLDH
+735 TAEDETSGLAYL
-746 MDWKYTKE
+746 DWKYTKE
-754 ANASDI
+754 ANASDV
-760 NLPKDGKT
+760 NLAEESGR
-768 LTFDKN
+768 LTFDEN
-774 GQAVLTLTASKVE
+774 GQAELILTASEVK

-802 NTSDV
+802 NTSDT
-807 KTDDDHVI
+807 KTDDGHVI
-815 VIDTIAPNCSVSY
+815 VIDTITPNCSVSY
-828 ADPLNSHDGKKY
+828 DDPLNIHDGKKY
-840 FDGSIELS
+840 FDGSIELN

-867 NGESKAPVS
+867 NGESKAAVP

-888 YIGTYMLSGNGDY
+888 YIGTYMLSGDGDY

-923 VIDTRPANITHSFTE
+923 VIDTINPVIGFAYDEAKQETTITVT
-938 GEQGAAGMLTLVVEE
+938 E
-953 HNFDATCVSFEN
+953 HNFDAADIAATVTSKDVNGNKVSAN
-965 SESINAK
+965 DLN
-972 ITDILGA
+972 
-979 QVEQYATQ
+979 VE
-987 CAKLLQNL
+987 L
-995 HKSENWKVDKENPD
+995 HQADKWEHD
-1009 KHTFEF
+1009 GDTHTFKTTNYV
-1015 SDWIDGLYELTF
+1015 SGLYTITIDYSDLSKRTAT
-1027 SYTDFSGNK
+1027 YTTNEFI
-1036 AVADDACKFTV
+1036 V
-1047 DKTVPSIPEISYSD
+1047 DHGAPSAPEISYSK
-1061 SLLATFLSG
+1061 SLLDTVLGG
-1070 ITFGFYNS
+1070 ITFGFYNPD
-1078 KKKVTVT
+1078 VTVT
-1085 FTSSDAF
+1085 FTSYDAF

-1101 YKKQAYASSTNVVRY
+1101 YEKQADASSTNVARY
-1116 DETYKETKLPAHP
+1116 NETKLFAQQ
-1129 DRSDKSK
+1129 DSSDKSK
-1136 YTATVT
+1136 YTAVVT
-1142 LPLNDADQLRGS
+1142 LPLNEAEQLRGS
-1154 ISALAT
+1154 IAATAT
-1160 DKHKNASDKVTDNG
+1160 DKYGNVSAKTTDSGKV
-1174 KIIVVDTIAPTM
+1174 IVVDTISPAM
-1186 TVEYSEAS
+1186 AVEYSEAS

-1260 GDGHYIVFVEY
+1260 GDGHYIVSVEY

-1373 ITITYSGD
+1373 ITIAYSGD

-1389 YSDLAKN
+1389 YNDLAKN

-1418 SYSTSVLETVLSS
+1418 SYSSSVLETVLSS

>member
-1 MSNAKKS
+1 
-8 ISRRFMAALL
+8 
-18 SFVLVLGLI
+18 
-27 PTSALTA
+27 
-34 YAATPEHP
+34 
-42 NGVTVSVTDQDGKGI
+42 
-57 AGATVEYHINS
+57 
-68 TVNGADYASGTATT
+68 
-82 DENGCAEVLAADKF
+82 
-96 IADDLTLSAT
+96 
-106 AVLTDYTYA
+106 
-115 DGSSIKNAAIT
+115 
-126 SDAQD
+126 
-131 FAIQLRSTK
+131 
-140 IPGVAVTANSGLVYQ
+140 
-155 EGTAQSLVTVAGTKD
+155 
-170 TDTVTYKIDND
+170 
-181 VVVTPQ
+181 
-187 KTDAGTY
+187 
-194 AVEVIVAREGYS
+194 
-206 DFVFSEN
+206 
-213 VTIAKAPIAGID
+213 
-225 ITEVN
+225 
-230 ASYNEKTQNIVTL
+230 
-243 TGNFLSTDEVHWFV
+243 
-257 NGADTGSMDVP
+257 
-268 QKDAVGEYTV
+268 
-278 RLTVDRGNNYEV
+278 
-290 FDKTV
+290 
-295 TSKIVLGNIDLD
+295 
-307 GLKITANK
+307 
-315 LTYNG
+315 
-320 EEQEAV
+320 
-326 TVEGQGNYTLQYRL
+326 
-340 SETESWKKYD
+340 
-350 KAAGTVPTVKNA
+350 
-362 GDYTVYIKAV
+362 
-372 KDSYN
+372 
-377 DEDYP
+377 
-382 EYPLNVHVERA
+382 
-393 EQSIAFSTA
+393 
-402 VPTTVELSNDSN
+402 
-414 KNRYDFSANGTNLS
+414 
-428 GEEIEYTL
+428 
-436 IDASGTDIAEIGASN
+436 
-451 GTLTVK
+451 
-457 HAGIVTVKA
+457 
-466 FRAGNK
+466 
-472 NYKDAEVYSTVVITA
+472 
-487 PQSGLVSFAMQTV
+487 
-500 NYVLDESGVPSE
+500 
-512 QQVTK
+512 
-517 VNADDNGAVTYSI
+517 
-530 GQTNIGLSIDPNSGK
+530 
-545 ITVTNWNKLGRAM
+545 
-558 RKTGSVSV
+558 
-566 IVTAQKAAGAM
+566 
-577 TAKEWIRNGKTWASQ
+577 
-592 DFTCE
+592 
-597 VYPATTTSYKLV
+597 
-609 ITYEAAPDFDAVC
+609 
-622 NITSSDPKT
+622 
-631 GWYNSKHPATVTPK
+631 
-645 DSEKYSI
+645 
-652 AVDDPIG
+652 
-659 FADKQT
+659 
-665 VTEQGED
+665 
-672 LHYVYLKDKTTR
+672 
-684 KICAGIELKIKIDTV
+684 
-699 APNTRDMTISYSESI
+699 MTISYSESSESI

-735 TAKDEPSGLDH
+735 TAKDETSGLDH

-760 NLPKDGKT
+760 NLLKDGGP

-774 GQAVLTLTASKVE
+774 GQAVLTLTASELE

-815 VIDTIAPNCSVSY
+815 VIDTIPPKCSVSY
-828 ADPLNSHDGKKY
+828 ADPLNIHDGKKY
-840 FDGSIELS
+840 FDGSIELN

-867 NGESKAPVS
+867 NGESKVPVS
-876 LSWKKSTEEKDT
+876 LSWEKSAEEKDT
-888 YIGTYMLSGNGDY
+888 YIGTYMLSGDGDY
-901 VVSAEYKDRSN
+901 VVSAEYEDRSN

-923 VIDTRPANITHSFTE
+923 
-938 GEQGAAGMLTLVVEE
+938 
-953 HNFDATCVSFEN
+953 
-965 SESINAK
+965 
-972 ITDILGA
+972 
-979 QVEQYATQ
+979 
-987 CAKLLQNL
+987 
-995 HKSENWKVDKENPD
+995 
-1009 KHTFEF
+1009 
-1015 SDWIDGLYELTF
+1015 
-1027 SYTDFSGNK
+1027 
-1036 AVADDACKFTV
+1036 
-1047 DKTVPSIPEISYSD
+1047 
-1061 SLLATFLSG
+1061 
-1070 ITFGFYNS
+1070 
-1078 KKKVTVT
+1078 
-1085 FTSSDAF
+1085 
-1092 AGVDYFTWS
+1092 
-1101 YKKQAYASSTNVVRY
+1101 
-1116 DETYKETKLPAHP
+1116 
-1129 DRSDKSK
+1129 
-1136 YTATVT
+1136 
-1142 LPLNDADQLRGS
+1142 
-1154 ISALAT
+1154 
-1160 DKHKNASDKVTDNG
+1160 
-1174 KIIVVDTIAPTM
+1174 VVDTIAPTM

-1260 GDGHYIVFVEY
+1260 GDGHYIVSVEY
-1271 KDRSNNEMTTY
+1271 KDRSNNKMTTY

-1305 IATLKDGEGAE
+1305 IATLKDSEGAD
-1316 RDYFSKTQT
+1316 RDYFNKTQT

-1335 DSNDVKFNI
+1335 DSNDIKFNI

-1396 AAEDYAADHF
+1396 AAEDYVADHF

-1442 VTVTAEDDTAGVH
+1442 VTVTAEDDTAGIH

-1477 VIGEAGIKYSD
+1477 VIDEAGIKYSD

-1587 GGPAQTLATSWSDS
+1587 GGAAQTLATSWSDS

-1608 SFTLADDADY
+1608 SFTLTDDADY

-1716 FDIAKKVDNDGIYVL
+1716 FDVAKKVDNDGIYVL

-1922 GLQQIEV
+1922 GLKQIEV

-2016 GGAVVVTAGIW
+2016 GGVVVVTAGIW